1 MTSEID
7 NSKRT
12 KHRWLYKL
20 MLLGLLT
27 PLMSVAGLTTAESL
41 LPNAPGVTVVHADH
55 RGGGSHHSN
64 HGGGGGDD
72 GKSSSDSSSSSE
84 ASSQPETKSSSQNE
98 SPWDQALDTLGQSA
112 AQASDPTADD
122 KDNSGNGGDNQQNG
136 NNSDDQD
143 EQADFSKILS
153 AKGQGWMN
161 IWGFMGVGNTTF
173 WNSSNNSS
181 SSTSFDS
188 LEQLVK
194 NLPANHSADLESYN
208 KAYQQAGTF
217 AYVMHTVGLDQSYK
231 SGFKKVSLL
240 YASAGTIEQIAYVV
254 LANANKLFDG
264 ALQILSAINPI
275 TWAVKGA
282 NASPQFAPLAN
293 VINQLYRACRGIGWA
308 IMGIILAASL
318 ALAGMGV
325 TVGTGQ
331 AHVGG
336 ARAIINTFVN
346 LLKRLFVWMFLPV
359 FCMFFFDATVQYAQ
373 GAFDNQSN
381 SVSNYAVFG
390 SMVDYHDWVMNSRLD
405 LPSGI
410 TLSSTLNDKQVK
422 PLTHT
427 DILQINQYGAGYSGL
442 GGLVHALDGSGQVD
456 VINGDDNNPVLD
468 SQGKALLTAWKSG
481 DSIQASDYGSAVAPS
496 VRKYAKDTAD
506 SKKGDSGSA
515 VKSDNKKSKG
525 SAASDAGSNGGSSD
539 SALAQEL
546 TKVPYNSNANLNNGG
561 NQSSDFRG
569 GGATANGSVLD
580 SRSNG
585 GLSTLGMYAYLETT
599 ADSNE
604 MSIVHPSTLS
614 NETAQ
619 PRHRSVVLVG
629 QGIEQ
634 SGNLVW
640 SFGLAV
646 GLAFLVLGYLV
657 ETLKTIVESIMGMTA
672 GVLETAMASLRG
684 GVKLI
689 SVMAALMIGVFGSAI
704 MYLVATKAY
713 IAVGSLS
720 DTLLRNNIT
729 PSIVNWLTL
738 NDSSSN
744 VGMLASGVNNAVVN
758 GAVNWFEGLFLL
770 WVAWLLLHYRGVV
783 VASLASLVEET
794 ANKIMA
800 TFGSLTGQGSAG
812 TRGMIMSNSNVS
824 NSVGN
829 MMGGLGKSAGQM
841 AMLGAGAQGMKSLAN
856 KLGNQKSDK
865 KGADKKGAD
874 QKHNNDKNN
883 NRASQYG
890 SHSSSNKRGFAAE
903 RTANNS
909 LLNSNAERNNK
920 QNSNAASTVARSNEQ
935 NGMHNSAN
943 EGSGLNASNGFQNL
957 AYSPNAGNSS
967 DLSNS
972 ALTNGINNSDA
983 MNSAMNNASSIGGA
997 NGDQLSNGFNNA
1009 DATNNAA
1016 MDASSLTDNG
1026 LNDVNGDQNVG
1037 DQLSNDLD
1045 NSMNNGL
1052 QDSAMQD
1059 NGMQDSTP
1067 NDMITNDAGQT
1078 MTAEQDA
1085 AMQQQD
1091 LDNQLYG
1098 GANGDQLSNGLN
1110 NADATNNASSIGGA
1124 NGDQL
1129 ANGLNNADATN
1140 NAAMDS
1146 SSLTDNGLNDV
1157 NGDQNAVDQLSND
1170 LDNSMS
1176 DGLQDSAMQDTG
1188 LQDTPMQDTG
1198 MQDNSMQANGMQ
1210 DSTPND
1216 MITND
1221 AGQTMTAEQDAAM
1234 QQQDLASQLYGG
1246 DNSSVNGADNR
1257 NVMGNQNAQNNH
1269 NGKNTNNQRGGSKTP
1284 GMMQLGA
1291 ASRGTSISMNS
1302 ANNGLVNGNMS
1313 NTLNSIPVNNNVTA
1327 SSVQSKMGDIY
1338 QAQGAANRANSL
1350 AEANPSNKTLQLQAQ
1365 DAQQNLS
1372 NLQNGAMRDYNSQ
1385 AITSKMSQNDW
1396 LSSGADRSNMSVGT
1410 ANNAMNHVYDAQQ
1423 KLSQVSDRYGASSPQ
1438 AAHAQQE
1445 LKQARAAAVNSG
1457 LDSSVV
1463 NDAKAVSVAH
1473 AQISENAS
1481 QIMNGTWSP
1490 QTSGGVAHLDTGS
1503 SRTIGI

>member
-55 RGGGSHHSN
+55 SN
-64 HGGGGGDD
+64 HGGGQEANSESGSGSES
-72 GKSSSDSSSSSE
+72 GSSSEESSSSS
-84 ASSQPETKSSSQNE
+84 SSSGQSANE
-98 SPWDQALDTLGQSA
+98 SPWDQALDTLGDSA
-112 AQASDPTADD
+112 AKDSDITGGGLNSTSDNNNN
-122 KDNSGNGGDNQQNG
+122 DNSSS
-136 NNSDDQD
+136 SDDPGN
-143 EQADFSKILS
+143 EQADYKKIRGWLS
-153 AKGQGWMN
+153 V
-161 IWGFMGVGNTTF
+161 WGFLGISNRIF
-173 WNSSNNSS
+173 WQNSNNSS
-181 SSTSFDS
+181 ASTAFDAMS
-188 LEQLVK
+188 QFPDKTTNYKGADK
-194 NLPANHSADLESYN
+194 NNVDHYM
-208 KAYQQAGTF
+208 KAYQQAGTY
-217 AYVMHTVGLDQSYK
+217 AYVMHTIGLDQSFK

-254 LANANKLFDG
+254 LSNADRLFDG

-275 TWAVKGA
+275 TWAIKGA
-282 NASPQFAPLAN
+282 NASPQFASLAN
-293 VINQLYRACRGIGWA
+293 VINKLYRACRGIGWA
-308 IMGIILAASL
+308 IMGIILAANL

-336 ARAIINTFVN
+336 ARAIVNTFVN

-373 GAFDNQSN
+373 GAFESQSN
-381 SVSNYAVFG
+381 AVSDYAVFG

-405 LPSGI
+405 LPAGV
-410 TLSSTLNDKQVK
+410 TLSSSLSDKHIQ

-427 DILQINQYGAGYSGL
+427 DILKINQIGAGHTGL
-442 GGLVHALDGSGQVD
+442 AGLVSATDGQGRVD
-456 VINGDDNNPVLD
+456 EINGQNQDPKLD
-468 SQGKALLTAWKSG
+468 AEGKNLLTEWKSG
-481 DSIQASDYGSAVAPS
+481 DSVQASDYASAVSPD
-496 VRKYAKDTAD
+496 VRNNAAYEANKKASGDGGGSTD
-506 SKKGDSGSA
+506 KKGSSKDS
-515 VKSDNKKSKG
+515 
-525 SAASDAGSNGGSSD
+525 GSNGGSTD

-546 TKVPYNSNANLNNGG
+546 TKMKYNENSNLQNGG
-561 NQSSDFRG
+561 SMDSPFFG
-569 GGATANGSVLD
+569 GGATNGGGVL
-580 SRSNG
+580 SSTAHG
-585 GLSTLGMYAYLETT
+585 GLSTLGMYAYLETSGGT
-599 ADSNE
+599 NE
-604 MSIVHPSTLS
+604 LTIVRPTQLS

-935 NGMHNSAN
+935 NGLRDSAN
-943 EGSGLNASNGFQNL
+943 EGTGLNASNGFQNL

-972 ALTNGINNSDA
+972 ASTNGINNSDA

-997 NGDQLSNGFNNA
+997 NGDQLANGLNNA
-1009 DATNNAA
+1009 DT
-1016 MDASSLTDNG
+1016 
-1026 LNDVNGDQNVG
+1026 
-1037 DQLSNDLD
+1037 
-1045 NSMNNGL
+1045 MNNL
-1052 QDSAMQD
+1052 S
-1059 NGMQDSTP
+1059 S
-1067 NDMITNDAGQT
+1067 I
-1078 MTAEQDA
+1078 
-1085 AMQQQD
+1085 
-1091 LDNQLYG
+1091 G
-1098 GANGDQLSNGLN
+1098 GANGDQLANGLN
-1110 NADATNNASSIGGA
+1110 NADAMNNASSIGGANGDQLANGLNNADTMNNASSIGGA

-1140 NAAMDS
+1140 NAAMDA

-1157 NGDQNAVDQLSND
+1157 NGDQNAGDQLSND
-1170 LDNSMS
+1170 LDNSMNN
-1176 DGLQDSAMQDTG
+1176 GLQDNGMLDNG
-1188 LQDTPMQDTG
+1188 MPDNG
-1198 MQDNSMQANGMQ
+1198 MQDNGFQNNGMQ
-1210 DSTPND
+1210 DSGMPDTGLQNATPND

-1234 QQQDLASQLYGG
+1234 QQQDLANQLYGG
-1246 DNSSVNGADNR
+1246 DNSTVNGSGNR

-1302 ANNGLVNGNMS
+1302 ANNGLVNGNTA

-1327 SSVQSKMGDIY
+1327 SSVQSKMGDIH

-1350 AEANPSNKTLQLQAQ
+1350 ASANPSNKTLQLQAQ

-1385 AITSKMSQNDW
+1385 AISSKMPQNDW
-1396 LSSGADRSNMSVGT
+1396 LSSGVDRSNMSVGT

-1423 KLSQVSDRYGASSPQ
+1423 NLSQVSDRYGASSPQ

-1445 LKQARAAAVNSG
+1445 LKQARAAAVHSG

-1490 QTSGGVAHLDTGS
+1490 QNNGGVAHLDTGS
-1503 SRTIGI
+1503 TRTIGI

>member
-1 MTSEID
+1 MTSEVD
-7 NSKRT
+7 NIKRT

-55 RGGGSHHSN
+55 SKKSGGNHHSN
-64 HGGGGGDD
+64 HGGGQEANSESGSGSES
-72 GKSSSDSSSSSE
+72 GSSSEESSSSS
-84 ASSQPETKSSSQNE
+84 SSSGQSANE
-98 SPWDQALDTLGQSA
+98 SPWDQALDTLGDA
-112 AQASDPTADD
+112 AAKDSDITGGGL
-122 KDNSGNGGDNQQNG
+122 NSTSDNG
-136 NNSDDQD
+136 NNDSNSSSDDPGN
-143 EQADFSKILS
+143 EQADYKKITGWLS
-153 AKGQGWMN
+153 V
-161 IWGFMGVGNTTF
+161 WGFLGISNQTF
-173 WNSSNNSS
+173 WQNSNNSS
-181 SSTSFDS
+181 ASTAFDAMS
-188 LEQLVK
+188 QFPDKTTNYKGADK
-194 NLPANHSADLESYN
+194 NNVDHYMR
-208 KAYQQAGTF
+208 AYQQAGTY
-217 AYVMHTVGLDQSYK
+217 AYVMHTIGLDQSFK

-254 LANANKLFDG
+254 LSNADRLFDG

-275 TWAVKGA
+275 TWAIKGA

-293 VINQLYRACRGIGWA
+293 VINKLYRACRGIGWA

-373 GAFDNQSN
+373 GAFESQSN
-381 SVSNYAVFG
+381 AVSDYAVFG

-405 LPSGI
+405 LPAGV
-410 TLSSTLNDKQVK
+410 TLSSSLSDKHIQ

-427 DILQINQYGAGYSGL
+427 DILKINQIGAGHTGL
-442 GGLVHALDGSGQVD
+442 AGLVSATDGQGRVD
-456 VINGDDNNPVLD
+456 EINGQNQDPKLD
-468 SQGKALLTAWKSG
+468 AEGKNLLTEWKSG
-481 DSIQASDYGSAVAPS
+481 DSIQASDYASAVSPD
-496 VRKYAKDTAD
+496 VRNNAAGEATKKASGDGGGSTD
-506 SKKGDSGSA
+506 KKGSSKDS
-515 VKSDNKKSKG
+515 
-525 SAASDAGSNGGSSD
+525 GSNGGSTD

-546 TKVPYNSNANLNNGG
+546 TKMKYNDNSNLQNGG
-561 NQSSDFRG
+561 SMDSPFFG
-569 GGATANGSVLD
+569 GGATNGGGVL
-580 SRSNG
+580 SSTAHG

-604 MSIVHPSTLS
+604 LSIVHPSTLS

-657 ETLKTIVESIMGMTA
+657 ETLKTIIESIMGMTA
-672 GVLETAMASLRG
+672 GVLETAMASVRG

-957 AYSPNAGNSS
+957 AYSPNSGNSS

-972 ALTNGINNSDA
+972 AAMNGMNNSDA
-983 MNSAMNNASSIGGA
+983 TNAAMNNASSIGGIGGNQMA
-997 NGDQLSNGFNNA
+997 GDQLANGMNNA

-1026 LNDVNGDQNVG
+1026 LNDVNGDQNAG
-1037 DQLSNDLD
+1037 DQMNNDLD
-1045 NSMNNGL
+1045 NSMDNGLENANVGDGL
-1052 QDSAMQD
+1052 QDAS
-1059 NGMQDSTP
+1059 P
-1067 NDMITNDAGQT
+1067 NDMITNDSGQT
-1078 MTAEQDA
+1078 M
-1085 AMQQQD
+1085 
-1091 LDNQLYG
+1091 
-1098 GANGDQLSNGLN
+1098 S
-1110 NADATNNASSIGGA
+1110 
-1124 NGDQL
+1124 
-1129 ANGLNNADATN
+1129 
-1140 NAAMDS
+1140 
-1146 SSLTDNGLNDV
+1146 
-1157 NGDQNAVDQLSND
+1157 
-1170 LDNSMS
+1170 
-1176 DGLQDSAMQDTG
+1176 
-1188 LQDTPMQDTG
+1188 
-1198 MQDNSMQANGMQ
+1198 
-1210 DSTPND
+1210 
-1216 MITND
+1216 
-1221 AGQTMTAEQDAAM
+1221 AEQDAAM
-1234 QQQDLASQLYGG
+1234 QQQDLANQLYGG
-1246 DNSSVNGADNR
+1246 DSSTVNGAGNR
-1257 NVMGNQNAQNNH
+1257 NVMGNQNSQNNH
-1269 NGKNTNNQRGGSKTP
+1269 NGKNTSHQHGGKSS

-1291 ASRGTSISMNS
+1291 ASRGASIATNS
-1302 ANNGLVNGNMS
+1302 ANTGIIGGNTS
-1313 NTLNSIPVNNNVTA
+1313 NMLQSIPVNNNATEA
-1327 SSVQSKMGDIY
+1327 SVQSKMGDVH
-1338 QAQGAANRANSL
+1338 QAQGVANRANSL
-1350 AEANPSNKTLQLQAQ
+1350 AAANPANKTLQLQAHS
-1365 DAQQNLS
+1365 AQQNLS

-1385 AITSKMSQNDW
+1385 AITSKMPQNDW
-1396 LSSGADRSNMSVGT
+1396 LSAGADRSNMSVGT
-1410 ANNAMNHVYDAQQ
+1410 ANNAMNHVYNAQE
-1423 KLSQVSDRYGASSPQ
+1423 KLSQVSDRYGATSPQ
-1438 AAHAQQE
+1438 AAQAQQQ
-1445 LKQARAAAVNSG
+1445 LKEARAEAVHSG

-1463 NDAKAVSVAH
+1463 NDAKAVTAAH
-1473 AQISENAS
+1473 TYISENAS

-1490 QTSGGVAHLDTGS
+1490 QNNGGVAHLDTGS
-1503 SRTIGI
+1503 TRTIGI

>member
-7 NSKRT
+7 NNKRT

-27 PLMSVAGLTTAESL
+27 PLMSVAGLTAAESL
-41 LPNAPGVTVVHADH
+41 APNAPGVTVVHAEH
-55 RGGGSHHSN
+55 GKGSNGGGSHHT
-64 HGGGGGDD
+64 HRGGGGG
-72 GKSSSDSSSSSE
+72 GGQKANSKSGSGSGSGSSSE

-122 KDNSGNGGDNQQNG
+122 KDDSGNGKDNQQNG

-143 EQADFSKILS
+143 EQADFSKIL
-153 AKGQGWMN
+153 AVKGQGWMN

-293 VINQLYRACRGIGWA
+293 VINQLYQACRGIGWA

-422 PLTHT
+422 PLTHS

-442 GGLVHALDGSGQVD
+442 GGLVHALDGSGRVD

-481 DSIQASDYGSAVAPS
+481 DSVQASDYGSAVAPS

-506 SKKGDSGSA
+506 SKKGDSGSTG
-515 VKSDNKKSKG
+515 KSDKKKSKG

-546 TKVPYNSNANLNNGG
+546 TKVPYNSNSNLNNGG

-580 SRSNG
+580 SRANG

-599 ADSNE
+599 ADSDE

-720 DTLLRNNIT
+720 DTLLRNNVT

-744 VGMLASGVNNAVVN
+744 VGMLESGVNNAVVN
-758 GAVNWFEGLFLL
+758 GAINWFEGLFLL

-829 MMGGLGKSAGQM
+829 MMGGLGRSAGQM

-865 KGADKKGAD
+865 KGADKKGSD

-920 QNSNAASTVARSNEQ
+920 KNSNAASTVARSNEQ

-972 ALTNGINNSDA
+972 AAMNGMNNSDA
-983 MNSAMNNASSIGGA
+983 TNAAMNNASSIGGIGGNQMAGDRLA
-997 NGDQLSNGFNNA
+997 NGMNNA

-1026 LNDVNGDQNVG
+1026 LNDVNGDQNAG
-1037 DQLSNDLD
+1037 DQMSNDLD
-1045 NSMNNGL
+1045 NSMDNGLENANVGDGL
-1052 QDSAMQD
+1052 QDAS
-1059 NGMQDSTP
+1059 P
-1067 NDMITNDAGQT
+1067 NDMITNDSGQT
-1078 MTAEQDA
+1078 M
-1085 AMQQQD
+1085 
-1091 LDNQLYG
+1091 
-1098 GANGDQLSNGLN
+1098 S
-1110 NADATNNASSIGGA
+1110 
-1124 NGDQL
+1124 
-1129 ANGLNNADATN
+1129 
-1140 NAAMDS
+1140 
-1146 SSLTDNGLNDV
+1146 
-1157 NGDQNAVDQLSND
+1157 
-1170 LDNSMS
+1170 
-1176 DGLQDSAMQDTG
+1176 
-1188 LQDTPMQDTG
+1188 
-1198 MQDNSMQANGMQ
+1198 
-1210 DSTPND
+1210 
-1216 MITND
+1216 
-1221 AGQTMTAEQDAAM
+1221 AEQDAAM
-1234 QQQDLASQLYGG
+1234 QQQDLANQLYGG
-1246 DNSSVNGADNR
+1246 DSSTVNGAGNR
-1257 NVMGNQNAQNNH
+1257 NVMGNQNSQNSH
-1269 NGKNTNNQRGGSKTP
+1269 NGKNTSHQHGGKAS

-1291 ASRGTSISMNS
+1291 ASRGASISTNA
-1302 ANNGLVNGNMS
+1302 ANTGIIRGNTA
-1313 NTLNSIPVNNNVTA
+1313 NTLQSIPVNNNATA
-1327 SSVQSKMGDIY
+1327 SSVQSKMGDVH
-1338 QAQGAANRANSL
+1338 QAQGVANRANNL
-1350 AEANPSNKTLQLQAQ
+1350 AAANPANKTLQLQAHS
-1365 DAQQNLS
+1365 AQQNLS

-1385 AITSKMSQNDW
+1385 AITSNMPQNDW
-1396 LSSGADRSNMSVGT
+1396 LSAGANRSNMSVGT
-1410 ANNAMNHVYDAQQ
+1410 ANNAMNHVYSAQE
-1423 KLSQVSDRYGASSPQ
+1423 KLSQVSDRYGATSPQ
-1438 AAHAQQE
+1438 AAQAQQQ
-1445 LKQARAAAVNSG
+1445 LKEARAEAVHSG

-1463 NDAKAVSVAH
+1463 NDAKAVTAAH
-1473 AQISENAS
+1473 TYISENVS

-1490 QTSGGVAHLDTGS
+1490 QNSGGVAHLDTGS
-1503 SRTIGI
+1503 TRTIGI

>member
-1 MTSEID
+1 
-7 NSKRT
+7 
-12 KHRWLYKL
+12 

-27 PLMSVAGLTTAESL
+27 PLMSVAGLTAAESL
-41 LPNAPGVTVVHADH
+41 APNAPGVTVVHAEH
-55 RGGGSHHSN
+55 GKGSNGGGSHHT
-64 HGGGGGDD
+64 HRGGGGG
-72 GKSSSDSSSSSE
+72 GGQKANSKSGSGSGSGSSSE

-122 KDNSGNGGDNQQNG
+122 KDDSGNGKDNQQNG

-143 EQADFSKILS
+143 EQADFSKIL
-153 AKGQGWMN
+153 AVKGQGWMN

-293 VINQLYRACRGIGWA
+293 VINQLYQACRGIGWA

-422 PLTHT
+422 PLTHS

-442 GGLVHALDGSGQVD
+442 GGLVHALDGSGRVD

-481 DSIQASDYGSAVAPS
+481 DSVQASDYGSAVAPS

-506 SKKGDSGSA
+506 SKKGDSGSTG
-515 VKSDNKKSKG
+515 KSDKKKSKG

-546 TKVPYNSNANLNNGG
+546 TKVPYNSNSNLNNGG

-580 SRSNG
+580 SRANG

-599 ADSNE
+599 ADSDE

-720 DTLLRNNIT
+720 DTLLRNNVT

-744 VGMLASGVNNAVVN
+744 VGMLESGVNNAVVN
-758 GAVNWFEGLFLL
+758 GAINWFEGLFLL

-829 MMGGLGKSAGQM
+829 MMGGLGRSAGQM

-865 KGADKKGAD
+865 KGADKKGSD

-920 QNSNAASTVARSNEQ
+920 KNSNAASTVARSNEQ

-972 ALTNGINNSDA
+972 AAMNGMNNSDA
-983 MNSAMNNASSIGGA
+983 TNAAMNNASSIGGIGGNQMA
-997 NGDQLSNGFNNA
+997 GDQLANGMNNA

-1026 LNDVNGDQNVG
+1026 LNDVNGDQNAG
-1037 DQLSNDLD
+1037 DQMSNDLD
-1045 NSMNNGL
+1045 NSMDNGLENANVGDGL
-1052 QDSAMQD
+1052 QDAS
-1059 NGMQDSTP
+1059 P
-1067 NDMITNDAGQT
+1067 NDMITNDSGQT
-1078 MTAEQDA
+1078 M
-1085 AMQQQD
+1085 
-1091 LDNQLYG
+1091 
-1098 GANGDQLSNGLN
+1098 S
-1110 NADATNNASSIGGA
+1110 
-1124 NGDQL
+1124 
-1129 ANGLNNADATN
+1129 
-1140 NAAMDS
+1140 
-1146 SSLTDNGLNDV
+1146 
-1157 NGDQNAVDQLSND
+1157 
-1170 LDNSMS
+1170 
-1176 DGLQDSAMQDTG
+1176 
-1188 LQDTPMQDTG
+1188 
-1198 MQDNSMQANGMQ
+1198 
-1210 DSTPND
+1210 
-1216 MITND
+1216 
-1221 AGQTMTAEQDAAM
+1221 AEQDAAM
-1234 QQQDLASQLYGG
+1234 QQQDLANQLYGG
-1246 DNSSVNGADNR
+1246 DSSTVNGAGNR
-1257 NVMGNQNAQNNH
+1257 NVMGNQNSQNSH
-1269 NGKNTNNQRGGSKTP
+1269 NGKNTSHQHGGKAS

-1291 ASRGTSISMNS
+1291 ASRGASISTNA
-1302 ANNGLVNGNMS
+1302 ANTGIIRGNTA
-1313 NTLNSIPVNNNVTA
+1313 NTLQSIPVNNNATA
-1327 SSVQSKMGDIY
+1327 SSVQSKMGDVH
-1338 QAQGAANRANSL
+1338 QAQGVANRANNL
-1350 AEANPSNKTLQLQAQ
+1350 AAANPANKTLQLQAHS
-1365 DAQQNLS
+1365 AQQNLS

-1385 AITSKMSQNDW
+1385 AITSNMPQNDW
-1396 LSSGADRSNMSVGT
+1396 LSAGANRSNMSVGT
-1410 ANNAMNHVYDAQQ
+1410 ANNAMNHVYSAQE
-1423 KLSQVSDRYGASSPQ
+1423 KLSQVSDRYGATSPQ
-1438 AAHAQQE
+1438 AAQAQQQ
-1445 LKQARAAAVNSG
+1445 LKEARAEAVHSG

-1463 NDAKAVSVAH
+1463 NDAKAVTAAH
-1473 AQISENAS
+1473 TYISENAS

-1490 QTSGGVAHLDTGS
+1490 QNSGGVAHLDTGS
-1503 SRTIGI
+1503 TRTIGI

>member
-1 MTSEID
+1 MTSEIE
-7 NSKRT
+7 NSHRT

-20 MLLGLLT
+20 MLLGMLT
-27 PLMSVAGLTTAESL
+27 PVMSVAGLTVAQTTM
-41 LPNAPGVTVVHADH
+41 NNVPGVVTVHA
-55 RGGGSHHSN
+55 G
-64 HGGGGGDD
+64 D
-72 GKSSSDSSSSSE
+72 GKKDKPNKSDDENKDKDSSDSSSSE
-84 ASSQPETKSSSQNE
+84 DDSSSSGSSSSQNE

-112 AQASDPTADD
+112 AQDSDPTSDS
-122 KDNSGNGGDNQQNG
+122 KQDNNGHNNAQNG
-136 NNSDDQD
+136 NSSDDKD
-143 EQADFSKILS
+143 EQADFAAIL
-153 AKGQGWMN
+153 KGKDQEGNRQGWMN
-161 IWGFMGVGNTTF
+161 IWGFMGVANNTF

-181 SSTSFDS
+181 SSTSFDA
-188 LEQLVK
+188 LEQLVS
-194 NLPANHSADLESYN
+194 NLPKKPSADLVSYD

-217 AYVMHTVGLDQSYK
+217 AYVMQTVGLDQSYK

-254 LANANKLFDG
+254 LSNANKLFDG

-282 NASPQFAPLAN
+282 NVTPEFAPLAR
-293 VINQLYRACRGIGWA
+293 VINQLYQACRGIGWA

-336 ARAIINTFVN
+336 VRAIINTFVN
-346 LLKRLFVWMFLPV
+346 LLKRLFVWTFLPV

-373 GAFDNQSN
+373 GAFENQSN

-410 TLSSTLNDKQVK
+410 TLSSTLNSKEVK
-422 PLTHT
+422 PLTHS
-427 DILQINQYGAGYSGL
+427 DILHINQYGAGYSGL
-442 GGLVHALDGSGQVD
+442 GGLVSTLDGQGRID
-456 VINGDDNNPVLD
+456 EINGDDNDPVLD

-496 VRKYAKDTAD
+496 VRKYAKNSSD
-506 SKKGDSGSA
+506 SKSD
-515 VKSDNKKSKG
+515 KSDNKSG
-525 SAASDAGSNGGSSD
+525 GNGGSSD

-569 GGATANGSVLD
+569 GGATANGGVLD
-580 SRSNG
+580 SHANG

-604 MSIVHPSTLS
+604 LSIVHPSTLS

-657 ETLKTIVESIMGMTA
+657 ETLKTIIESIMGMTA
-672 GVLETAMASLRG
+672 GVLETAMASVRG

-689 SVMAALMIGVFGSAI
+689 SVCAALMIGVFGSAI

-720 DTLLRNNIT
+720 DTLLRKNVT
-729 PSIVNWLTL
+729 PSVVNWLTL

-758 GAVNWFEGLFLL
+758 GAINWFEGLFLL

-800 TFGSLTGQGSAG
+800 TFGSLTGQGSSG

-829 MMGGLGKSAGQM
+829 MMGGLGRSAGQA

-865 KGADKKGAD
+865 QGADKNGAD

-890 SHSSSNKRGFAAE
+890 THSSSNKRGFAAE

-920 QNSNAASTVARSNEQ
+920 KNTNAASTVARSNEQ
-935 NGMHNSAN
+935 NGLRDSAN
-943 EGSGLNASNGFQNL
+943 EGTGLNASNGFQNL

-972 ALTNGINNSDA
+972 ASTNGINNSDA

-997 NGDQLSNGFNNA
+997 NGDQLVNGLNNSEAMNNVSSIGGANGDQLANGLNNA

-1026 LNDVNGDQNVG
+1026 LNDVNGDQNAG

-1045 NSMNNGL
+1045 NSM
-1052 QDSAMQD
+1052 
-1059 NGMQDSTP
+1059 
-1067 NDMITNDAGQT
+1067 
-1078 MTAEQDA
+1078 
-1085 AMQQQD
+1085 
-1091 LDNQLYG
+1091 
-1098 GANGDQLSNGLN
+1098 SNG
-1110 NADATNNASSIGGA
+1110 
-1124 NGDQL
+1124 
-1129 ANGLNNADATN
+1129 
-1140 NAAMDS
+1140 
-1146 SSLTDNGLNDV
+1146 
-1157 NGDQNAVDQLSND
+1157 
-1170 LDNSMS
+1170 
-1176 DGLQDSAMQDTG
+1176 MQDTG
-1188 LQDTPMQDTG
+1188 LQDNAMPDNGLQD
-1198 MQDNSMQANGMQ
+1198 A
-1210 DSTPND
+1210 TPND

-1234 QQQDLASQLYGG
+1234 QQQDLANQLYGG
-1246 DNSSVNGADNR
+1246 DNSTVNGAGSR

-1291 ASRGTSISMNS
+1291 ASRGTSIAMNS
-1302 ANNGLVNGNMS
+1302 ANNGLVNGNMA

-1327 SSVQSKMGDIY
+1327 SSVQSKMGDVH
-1338 QAQGAANRANSL
+1338 QAKGVATRANSL
-1350 AEANPSNKTLQLQAQ
+1350 AAANPSNKTLQLQAQ

-1385 AITSKMSQNDW
+1385 AISSNMPQNDW
-1396 LSSGADRSNMSVGT
+1396 LSAGVDRSNMSVGT

-1423 KLSQVSDRYGASSPQ
+1423 KVSQVSDRYGASSPQ
-1438 AAHAQQE
+1438 AARAQQE
-1445 LKQARAAAVNSG
+1445 LKQARAAAVHSG

-1463 NDAKAVSVAH
+1463 NDAKAVSAAH

-1490 QTSGGVAHLDTGS
+1490 QVSGGVAHLDMGS

>member
-1 MTSEID
+1 MTSEVD

-20 MLLGLLT
+20 MLFGLLT

-55 RGGGSHHSN
+55 SKKSGGGHHSN
-64 HGGGGGDD
+64 HGGGQEANSESGSGSES
-72 GKSSSDSSSSSE
+72 GSSSEESSSSS
-84 ASSQPETKSSSQNE
+84 SSSGQSANE
-98 SPWDQALDTLGQSA
+98 SPWDQALDTLGDSA
-112 AQASDPTADD
+112 AKDSDITGGGLNSTSDNNNN
-122 KDNSGNGGDNQQNG
+122 DNSSS
-136 NNSDDQD
+136 SDDPGN
-143 EQADFSKILS
+143 EQADYKKITGWLS
-153 AKGQGWMN
+153 V
-161 IWGFMGVGNTTF
+161 WGFLGISNQTF
-173 WNSSNNSS
+173 WQNSNNSS
-181 SSTSFDS
+181 ASTAFDAMS
-188 LEQLVK
+188 QFPDKTTNYRGADK
-194 NLPANHSADLESYN
+194 NNVDHYM
-208 KAYQQAGTF
+208 KAYQQAGTY
-217 AYVMHTVGLDQSYK
+217 AYVMHTIGLDQSFK

-254 LANANKLFDG
+254 LSNADRLFDG

-275 TWAVKGA
+275 TWAIKGA

-293 VINQLYRACRGIGWA
+293 VINKLYRACRGIGWA

-336 ARAIINTFVN
+336 ARAIVNTFVN

-373 GAFDNQSN
+373 GAFESQSN
-381 SVSNYAVFG
+381 AVSDYAVFG

-405 LPSGI
+405 LPSGV
-410 TLSSTLNDKQVK
+410 TLSSSLSDKHIQ

-427 DILQINQYGAGYSGL
+427 DILKINQIGAGHTGL
-442 GGLVHALDGSGQVD
+442 AGLVSATDGQGRVD
-456 VINGDDNNPVLD
+456 EINGQNQDPKLD
-468 SQGKALLTAWKSG
+468 AEGKNLLTEWKSG
-481 DSIQASDYGSAVAPS
+481 DSIQASDYASAVSPD
-496 VRKYAKDTAD
+496 VRNNAAGEANKKASGDGGGSTD
-506 SKKGDSGSA
+506 KKGSSKDSR
-515 VKSDNKKSKG
+515 
-525 SAASDAGSNGGSSD
+525 SNGGSTD

-546 TKVPYNSNANLNNGG
+546 TKTKYNDNSNLQNGG
-561 NQSSDFRG
+561 SMDSPFFG
-569 GGATANGSVLD
+569 GGATNGGGVL
-580 SRSNG
+580 SSTAHG
-585 GLSTLGMYAYLETT
+585 GLSTLGMYAYLETSGDT
-599 ADSNE
+599 NE
-604 MSIVHPSTLS
+604 LTIVRPTQLS

-640 SFGLAV
+640 SFGLSV

-943 EGSGLNASNGFQNL
+943 EGSGLTASNGFQNL

-972 ALTNGINNSDA
+972 AAMNGMNNSDA
-983 MNSAMNNASSIGGA
+983 TNAAMNNASSIGGIGGNQMA
-997 NGDQLSNGFNNA
+997 GDQLANGMNNA

-1026 LNDVNGDQNVG
+1026 LNDVNGDQNAG
-1037 DQLSNDLD
+1037 DQMSNDLD
-1045 NSMNNGL
+1045 NSMDNGLENANVGDGL
-1052 QDSAMQD
+1052 QDAS
-1059 NGMQDSTP
+1059 P
-1067 NDMITNDAGQT
+1067 NDMITNDSGQT
-1078 MTAEQDA
+1078 M
-1085 AMQQQD
+1085 
-1091 LDNQLYG
+1091 
-1098 GANGDQLSNGLN
+1098 S
-1110 NADATNNASSIGGA
+1110 
-1124 NGDQL
+1124 
-1129 ANGLNNADATN
+1129 
-1140 NAAMDS
+1140 
-1146 SSLTDNGLNDV
+1146 
-1157 NGDQNAVDQLSND
+1157 
-1170 LDNSMS
+1170 
-1176 DGLQDSAMQDTG
+1176 
-1188 LQDTPMQDTG
+1188 
-1198 MQDNSMQANGMQ
+1198 
-1210 DSTPND
+1210 
-1216 MITND
+1216 
-1221 AGQTMTAEQDAAM
+1221 AEQDAAM
-1234 QQQDLASQLYGG
+1234 QQQDLANQLYGG
-1246 DNSSVNGADNR
+1246 DSSTVNGAGNR
-1257 NVMGNQNAQNNH
+1257 NIMGNQNSQNSH
-1269 NGKNTNNQRGGSKTP
+1269 NGKNTSHQHGGKAS

-1291 ASRGTSISMNS
+1291 ASRGASIATNS
-1302 ANNGLVNGNMS
+1302 ANTGIIGGNTS
-1313 NTLNSIPVNNNVTA
+1313 NTLQSIPVNNNATEA
-1327 SSVQSKMGDIY
+1327 SVQSKMGDVQ
-1338 QAQGAANRANSL
+1338 QAQGVANRANNL
-1350 AEANPSNKTLQLQAQ
+1350 AAANPANKTLQLQAHS
-1365 DAQQNLS
+1365 AQQNLS

-1385 AITSKMSQNDW
+1385 AITSKMPQNDW
-1396 LSSGADRSNMSVGT
+1396 LSAGADRSNMSVGT
-1410 ANNAMNHVYDAQQ
+1410 ANNAMNHVYNAQE
-1423 KLSQVSDRYGASSPQ
+1423 KLSQVSDRYGATSPQ
-1438 AAHAQQE
+1438 AAQAQQQ
-1445 LKQARAAAVNSG
+1445 LKEARAEAVHSG

-1463 NDAKAVSVAH
+1463 NDAKAVTAAH
-1473 AQISENAS
+1473 TYISENAS

-1490 QTSGGVAHLDTGS
+1490 QNNGGVAHLDTGS
-1503 SRTIGI
+1503 TRTIGI

>member
-1 MTSEID
+1 MTSEIA
-7 NSKRT
+7 NNKRT

-27 PLMSVAGLTTAESL
+27 PLMGVTGLTAAESFA
-41 LPNAPGVTVVHADH
+41 PNSIGVTAHAYYRDKKTGNIYQDKKEYEKLKDKQGKPKH
-55 RGGGSHHSN
+55 DNKDGSGSES
-64 HGGGGGDD
+64 G
-72 GKSSSDSSSSSE
+72 SSSK

-122 KDNSGNGGDNQQNG
+122 KDDSGNGKDNQQNG

-143 EQADFSKILS
+143 EQADFAKIL
-153 AKGQGWMN
+153 AVKGQGWMN

-293 VINQLYRACRGIGWA
+293 VINQLYQACRGIGWA

-346 LLKRLFVWMFLPV
+346 LLKRLFVWTFLPV

-442 GGLVHALDGSGQVD
+442 GGLVHTLDGSGQAD

-481 DSIQASDYGSAVAPS
+481 DSVQASDYGSAVAPS

-506 SKKGDSGSA
+506 SKKGDSGSTG
-515 VKSDNKKSKG
+515 KSDNDKKKSKG

-546 TKVPYNSNANLNNGG
+546 TKVPYNSNSNLNNGG

-569 GGATANGSVLD
+569 GGATANGGVLD
-580 SRSNG
+580 SRANG

-599 ADSNE
+599 ADSDE

-720 DTLLRNNIT
+720 DTLLRNNVT

-744 VGMLASGVNNAVVN
+744 VGMLESGVNNAVVN
-758 GAVNWFEGLFLL
+758 GAINWFEGLFLL

-920 QNSNAASTVARSNEQ
+920 RNSNAASTVARSNEQ

-943 EGSGLNASNGFQNL
+943 EGAGLNASNGFQNL

-972 ALTNGINNSDA
+972 AAMNGMNNSDA
-983 MNSAMNNASSIGGA
+983 TNAAMNNASSIGGIGGNQMA
-997 NGDQLSNGFNNA
+997 GDQLANGMNNA

-1026 LNDVNGDQNVG
+1026 LNDVNGDQNAG
-1037 DQLSNDLD
+1037 DQMSNDLD
-1045 NSMNNGL
+1045 NSMDNGLENANVGDGL
-1052 QDSAMQD
+1052 QDAS
-1059 NGMQDSTP
+1059 P
-1067 NDMITNDAGQT
+1067 NDMITNDSGQT
-1078 MTAEQDA
+1078 MSAEQDA
-1085 AMQQQD
+1085 AMQHQD
-1091 LDNQLYG
+1091 LANQLYG
-1098 GANGDQLSNGLN
+1098 G
-1110 NADATNNASSIGGA
+1110 
-1124 NGDQL
+1124 
-1129 ANGLNNADATN
+1129 
-1140 NAAMDS
+1140 DS
-1146 SSLTDNGLNDV
+1146 ST
-1157 NGDQNAVDQLSND
+1157 
-1170 LDNSMS
+1170 
-1176 DGLQDSAMQDTG
+1176 
-1188 LQDTPMQDTG
+1188 
-1198 MQDNSMQANGMQ
+1198 
-1210 DSTPND
+1210 
-1216 MITND
+1216 
-1221 AGQTMTAEQDAAM
+1221 
-1234 QQQDLASQLYGG
+1234 
-1246 DNSSVNGADNR
+1246 VNGAGNR
-1257 NVMGNQNAQNNH
+1257 NVMGNQNSQNSH
-1269 NGKNTNNQRGGSKTP
+1269 NGKNTSHQHGGKAS

-1291 ASRGTSISMNS
+1291 ASRGASIATNA
-1302 ANNGLVNGNMS
+1302 ANTGIISGNTA
-1313 NTLNSIPVNNNVTA
+1313 NTLQSIPVNNNATA
-1327 SSVQSKMGDIY
+1327 ASVQSKMGDVH
-1338 QAQGAANRANSL
+1338 QAQGVANRANNL
-1350 AEANPSNKTLQLQAQ
+1350 AAANPANKTLQLQAHS
-1365 DAQQNLS
+1365 AQQNLS

-1385 AITSKMSQNDW
+1385 AITSNMPQNDW
-1396 LSSGADRSNMSVGT
+1396 LSAGADRSNMSVGT
-1410 ANNAMNHVYDAQQ
+1410 ANNAMNHVYSAQE
-1423 KLSQVSDRYGASSPQ
+1423 KLSQVSDRYGATSPQ
-1438 AAHAQQE
+1438 AAQAQQQ
-1445 LKQARAAAVNSG
+1445 LKEARAEAVHSG

-1463 NDAKAVSVAH
+1463 NDAKAVTAAH
-1473 AQISENAS
+1473 TYISENAS

-1490 QTSGGVAHLDTGS
+1490 QNSGGVAHLDTGS
-1503 SRTIGI
+1503 TRTIGI

>member
-7 NSKRT
+7 NNKRT

-20 MLLGLLT
+20 MLLGILT
-27 PLMSVAGLTTAESL
+27 PLISVVGLTTAESL
-41 LPNAPGVTVVHADH
+41 APNSIGVTAHAYYRDKKTGNIYQDKKEYEKLKDKQGKPKH
-55 RGGGSHHSN
+55 DNKDGSGSES
-64 HGGGGGDD
+64 G
-72 GKSSSDSSSSSE
+72 SSSK

-122 KDNSGNGGDNQQNG
+122 KDDSGNGKDNQQNG

-143 EQADFSKILS
+143 EQADFAKIL
-153 AKGQGWMN
+153 AVKGQGWMN

-293 VINQLYRACRGIGWA
+293 VINQLYQACRGIGWA

-346 LLKRLFVWMFLPV
+346 LLKRLFVWTFLPV

-442 GGLVHALDGSGQVD
+442 GGLVHTLDGSGQAD

-481 DSIQASDYGSAVAPS
+481 DSVQASDYGSAVAPS

-506 SKKGDSGSA
+506 SKKGDSGSTG
-515 VKSDNKKSKG
+515 KSDNDKKKSKG

-546 TKVPYNSNANLNNGG
+546 TKVPYNSNSNLNNGG

-580 SRSNG
+580 SRANG

-599 ADSNE
+599 ADSDE

-729 PSIVNWLTL
+729 PSIINWLTL

-758 GAVNWFEGLFLL
+758 GAINWFEGLFLL

-829 MMGGLGKSAGQM
+829 MMGGLGRSAGQM

-920 QNSNAASTVARSNEQ
+920 KNSNAASTVARSNEQ

-972 ALTNGINNSDA
+972 AAMNGMNNSDA
-983 MNSAMNNASSIGGA
+983 TNAAMNNASSIGGIGGNQMA
-997 NGDQLSNGFNNA
+997 GDQLANGMNNA

-1026 LNDVNGDQNVG
+1026 LNDVNGDQNAG
-1037 DQLSNDLD
+1037 DQMSNDLD
-1045 NSMNNGL
+1045 NSMDNGLENANVGDGL
-1052 QDSAMQD
+1052 QDAS
-1059 NGMQDSTP
+1059 P
-1067 NDMITNDAGQT
+1067 NDMITNDSGQT
-1078 MTAEQDA
+1078 M
-1085 AMQQQD
+1085 
-1091 LDNQLYG
+1091 
-1098 GANGDQLSNGLN
+1098 S
-1110 NADATNNASSIGGA
+1110 
-1124 NGDQL
+1124 
-1129 ANGLNNADATN
+1129 
-1140 NAAMDS
+1140 
-1146 SSLTDNGLNDV
+1146 
-1157 NGDQNAVDQLSND
+1157 
-1170 LDNSMS
+1170 
-1176 DGLQDSAMQDTG
+1176 
-1188 LQDTPMQDTG
+1188 
-1198 MQDNSMQANGMQ
+1198 
-1210 DSTPND
+1210 
-1216 MITND
+1216 
-1221 AGQTMTAEQDAAM
+1221 AEQDAAM
-1234 QQQDLASQLYGG
+1234 QQQDLANQLYGG
-1246 DNSSVNGADNR
+1246 DSSTVNGAGNR
-1257 NVMGNQNAQNNH
+1257 NVMGNQNSQNSH
-1269 NGKNTNNQRGGSKTP
+1269 NGKHTSHQHGGKAS

-1291 ASRGTSISMNS
+1291 ASRGVSLSTNAANTGIISGNT
-1302 ANNGLVNGNMS
+1302 ANMLQ
-1313 NTLNSIPVNNNVTA
+1313 SIPVNNNATA
-1327 SSVQSKMGDIY
+1327 SSVQSKMGDVH
-1338 QAQGAANRANSL
+1338 QAQGIANRANNL
-1350 AEANPSNKTLQLQAQ
+1350 AAANPANKTLQLQAHS
-1365 DAQQNLS
+1365 AQQNLS

-1385 AITSKMSQNDW
+1385 AITSKMPQNDW
-1396 LSSGADRSNMSVGT
+1396 LSAGADRSNMSVGT
-1410 ANNAMNHVYDAQQ
+1410 ANNAMNHVYNAQE
-1423 KLSQVSDRYGASSPQ
+1423 KLSQVSDRYGATSPQ
-1438 AAHAQQE
+1438 AAQAQQQ
-1445 LKQARAAAVNSG
+1445 LKEARAEAVHSG

-1463 NDAKAVSVAH
+1463 NDAKAVTAAH
-1473 AQISENAS
+1473 TYISENAS

-1490 QTSGGVAHLDTGS
+1490 QNSGGVAHLDTGS
-1503 SRTIGI
+1503 TRTIGI

>member
-1 MTSEID
+1 MTSEIE
-7 NSKRT
+7 NSHRT

-20 MLLGLLT
+20 MLLGVLT
-27 PLMSVAGLTTAESL
+27 PVMSVAGLTVAQTTMN
-41 LPNAPGVTVVHADH
+41 NAPGVVTVHA
-55 RGGGSHHSN
+55 G
-64 HGGGGGDD
+64 D
-72 GKSSSDSSSSSE
+72 GKNDKPNKPDDESKDSSDSSSSE
-84 ASSQPETKSSSQNE
+84 DDSSSSGSSSSQNE

-112 AQASDPTADD
+112 AQDSDPTSDSKQDD
-122 KDNSGNGGDNQQNG
+122 NGHNDAQNG
-136 NNSDDQD
+136 NSSNDKD
-143 EQADFSKILS
+143 EQADFAAIL
-153 AKGQGWMN
+153 KGKDQEGNRQGWMN
-161 IWGFMGVGNTTF
+161 IWGFMGVANDTF

-188 LEQLVK
+188 LEQLVS
-194 NLPANHSADLESYN
+194 NLPNKHSADLESYD

-217 AYVMHTVGLDQSYK
+217 AYVMQTVGLDQSYK

-254 LANANKLFDG
+254 LSNANKLFDG

-282 NASPQFAPLAN
+282 NVTPQFAPLAR
-293 VINQLYRACRGIGWA
+293 VINQLYQACRGIGWA

-336 ARAIINTFVN
+336 VRAIINTFVN
-346 LLKRLFVWMFLPV
+346 LLKRLFVWTFLPV

-373 GAFDNQSN
+373 GAFENQSN

-410 TLSSTLNDKQVK
+410 TLSSTLNSKEVK
-422 PLTHT
+422 PLTHA
-427 DILQINQYGAGYSGL
+427 DILHINQYGAGYSGL
-442 GGLVHALDGSGQVD
+442 GGLVSTLDGQDRVD
-456 VINGDDNNPVLD
+456 EINGDNNDPVLD

-496 VRKYAKDTAD
+496 VRKYAKNSSD
-506 SKKGDSGSA
+506 SKSD
-515 VKSDNKKSKG
+515 KSDNKG
-525 SAASDAGSNGGSSD
+525 GANGGSSN

-569 GGATANGSVLD
+569 GGATANGGVLD
-580 SRSNG
+580 SHANG

-604 MSIVHPSTLS
+604 LSIVHPSTLS

-657 ETLKTIVESIMGMTA
+657 ETLKTIIESIMGMTA
-672 GVLETAMASLRG
+672 GVLETAMASVRG

-689 SVMAALMIGVFGSAI
+689 SVCAALMIGVFGSAI

-720 DTLLRNNIT
+720 DTLLRKNVT
-729 PSIVNWLTL
+729 PSVVNWLTL

-758 GAVNWFEGLFLL
+758 GAINWFEGLFLL

-800 TFGSLTGQGSAG
+800 TFGSLTGQGSSG

-829 MMGGLGKSAGQM
+829 MMGGLGRSAGQA

-865 KGADKKGAD
+865 QGADKKGAD

-920 QNSNAASTVARSNEQ
+920 KNTNAASTVARSNEQ
-935 NGMHNSAN
+935 NGLRDSAN
-943 EGSGLNASNGFQNL
+943 EGTGLNASNGFQNL

-967 DLSNS
+967 DLRNS
-972 ALTNGINNSDA
+972 ASTNGINNSDA

-997 NGDQLSNGFNNA
+997 NGDQLA
-1009 DATNNAA
+1009 
-1016 MDASSLTDNG
+1016 
-1026 LNDVNGDQNVG
+1026 
-1037 DQLSNDLD
+1037 
-1045 NSMNNGL
+1045 
-1052 QDSAMQD
+1052 
-1059 NGMQDSTP
+1059 
-1067 NDMITNDAGQT
+1067 
-1078 MTAEQDA
+1078 
-1085 AMQQQD
+1085 
-1091 LDNQLYG
+1091 
-1098 GANGDQLSNGLN
+1098 NGLN
-1110 NADATNNASSIGGA
+1110 NADTMNNVSSIGGASGDQLANGLNNADTMNNASSIGGA

-1140 NAAMDS
+1140 NAAMDA

-1157 NGDQNAVDQLSND
+1157 NGDQNTGDQLSND
-1170 LDNSMS
+1170 LDNIMS
-1176 DGLQDSAMQDTG
+1176 NGMQDTG
-1188 LQDTPMQDTG
+1188 LQDNA
-1198 MQDNSMQANGMQ
+1198 MQDNGLQ
-1210 DSTPND
+1210 DATPND

-1234 QQQDLASQLYGG
+1234 QQQDLANQLYGG
-1246 DNSSVNGADNR
+1246 DNSTVNGAGNR

-1269 NGKNTNNQRGGSKTP
+1269 NGKNTNNQRGGSNTP

-1291 ASRGTSISMNS
+1291 ASRGTSIAMNS
-1302 ANNGLVNGNMS
+1302 ANNGVVNGNMA

-1327 SSVQSKMGDIY
+1327 SSVQSKMGDIH

-1350 AEANPSNKTLQLQAQ
+1350 AESNPSNKTLQLQAQ

-1385 AITSKMSQNDW
+1385 AISSKMPQNDW
-1396 LSSGADRSNMSVGT
+1396 LSAGVDRSNMSVGT

-1423 KLSQVSDRYGASSPQ
+1423 KVSQVSDRYGASSPQ
-1438 AAHAQQE
+1438 AARAQQE
-1445 LKQARAAAVNSG
+1445 LKQARAAAVHSG

-1463 NDAKAVSVAH
+1463 NDAKAVSAAH

-1490 QTSGGVAHLDTGS
+1490 QVSGGVAHLDTGS

>member
-7 NSKRT
+7 NNKRT

-27 PLMSVAGLTTAESL
+27 PLMGVTGLTAAESFA
-41 LPNAPGVTVVHADH
+41 PNSIGVTAHAYYRDKKTGNIYQDKKEYEKLKDKQGKPKH
-55 RGGGSHHSN
+55 DNKDGSGSES
-64 HGGGGGDD
+64 G
-72 GKSSSDSSSSSE
+72 SSSK

-122 KDNSGNGGDNQQNG
+122 KDDSGNGKDNQQNG

-143 EQADFSKILS
+143 EQADFAKIL
-153 AKGQGWMN
+153 AVKGQGWMN

-293 VINQLYRACRGIGWA
+293 VINQLYQACRGIGWA

-346 LLKRLFVWMFLPV
+346 LLKRLFVWTFLPV

-442 GGLVHALDGSGQVD
+442 GGLVHTLDGSGQAD
-456 VINGDDNNPVLD
+456 VINGDDNDPVLD

-481 DSIQASDYGSAVAPS
+481 DSVQASDYGSAVAPS

-506 SKKGDSGSA
+506 SKKGDSGSTG
-515 VKSDNKKSKG
+515 KSDNDKKKSKG

-546 TKVPYNSNANLNNGG
+546 TKVPYNSNSNLNNGG

-580 SRSNG
+580 SRANG

-599 ADSNE
+599 ADSDE

-640 SFGLAV
+640 SFGLSV

-758 GAVNWFEGLFLL
+758 GAINWFEGLFLL

-920 QNSNAASTVARSNEQ
+920 RNSNAASTVARSNEQ

-943 EGSGLNASNGFQNL
+943 EGAGLNASNGFQNL

-972 ALTNGINNSDA
+972 AAMNGMNNSDA
-983 MNSAMNNASSIGGA
+983 TNAAMNNASSIGGIGGNQMA
-997 NGDQLSNGFNNA
+997 GDQLANGMNNA

-1026 LNDVNGDQNVG
+1026 LNDVNGDQNAG
-1037 DQLSNDLD
+1037 DQMSNDLD
-1045 NSMNNGL
+1045 NSMDNGLENANVGDGL
-1052 QDSAMQD
+1052 QDAS
-1059 NGMQDSTP
+1059 P
-1067 NDMITNDAGQT
+1067 NDMITNDSGQT
-1078 MTAEQDA
+1078 M
-1085 AMQQQD
+1085 
-1091 LDNQLYG
+1091 
-1098 GANGDQLSNGLN
+1098 S
-1110 NADATNNASSIGGA
+1110 
-1124 NGDQL
+1124 
-1129 ANGLNNADATN
+1129 
-1140 NAAMDS
+1140 
-1146 SSLTDNGLNDV
+1146 
-1157 NGDQNAVDQLSND
+1157 
-1170 LDNSMS
+1170 
-1176 DGLQDSAMQDTG
+1176 
-1188 LQDTPMQDTG
+1188 
-1198 MQDNSMQANGMQ
+1198 
-1210 DSTPND
+1210 
-1216 MITND
+1216 
-1221 AGQTMTAEQDAAM
+1221 AEQDAAM
-1234 QQQDLASQLYGG
+1234 QQQDLANQLYGG
-1246 DNSSVNGADNR
+1246 DSSTVNGAGNR
-1257 NVMGNQNAQNNH
+1257 NVMGNQNSQNSH
-1269 NGKNTNNQRGGSKTP
+1269 NGKNTSHQHGGKAS

-1291 ASRGTSISMNS
+1291 ASRGASIATNA
-1302 ANNGLVNGNMS
+1302 ANTGIISGNTA
-1313 NTLNSIPVNNNVTA
+1313 NTLQSIPVNNNATA
-1327 SSVQSKMGDIY
+1327 ASVQSKMGDVH
-1338 QAQGAANRANSL
+1338 QAQGVASRANNLAAANPA
-1350 AEANPSNKTLQLQAQ
+1350 NKTLQLQAHS
-1365 DAQQNLS
+1365 AQQNLS

-1385 AITSKMSQNDW
+1385 AITSNMPQNDW
-1396 LSSGADRSNMSVGT
+1396 LSAGADRSNMSVGT
-1410 ANNAMNHVYDAQQ
+1410 ANNAMNHVYSAQE
-1423 KLSQVSDRYGASSPQ
+1423 KLSQVSDRYGATSPQ
-1438 AAHAQQE
+1438 AAQAQQQ
-1445 LKQARAAAVNSG
+1445 LKEARAEAVHSG

-1463 NDAKAVSVAH
+1463 NDAKAVTAAH
-1473 AQISENAS
+1473 TYISENAS

-1490 QTSGGVAHLDTGS
+1490 QNSGGVAHLDTGS
-1503 SRTIGI
+1503 TRTIGI

>member
-1 MTSEID
+1 MTIEIE
-7 NSKRT
+7 NSHRI

-27 PLMSVAGLTTAESL
+27 PVMSVAGLTVAQTTMN
-41 LPNAPGVTVVHADH
+41 NAPGIVTVHA
-55 RGGGSHHSN
+55 S
-64 HGGGGGDD
+64 GGDD
-72 GKSSSDSSSSSE
+72 GKKTDDKGDGDKNKDSSDSSSSE
-84 ASSQPETKSSSQNE
+84 EDSSSSGSSSSQNE

-112 AQASDPTADD
+112 AQDSDPTSDS
-122 KDNSGNGGDNQQNG
+122 KQDNNGHNDAQNG
-136 NNSDDQD
+136 NSSDDKD
-143 EQADFSKILS
+143 EQADFAAILKG
-153 AKGQGWMN
+153 KGQGWMN
-161 IWGFMGVGNTTF
+161 IWGFMGVANNTF

-188 LEQLVK
+188 LEQLVS
-194 NLPANHSADLESYN
+194 NLPKKHSADLSSYD

-217 AYVMHTVGLDQSYK
+217 AYVMQTVGLDQSYK

-254 LANANKLFDG
+254 LSNANKLFDG

-282 NASPQFAPLAN
+282 NASPQFAPLAR
-293 VINQLYRACRGIGWA
+293 VINQLYQACRGIGWA

-346 LLKRLFVWMFLPV
+346 LLKRLFVWTFLPV

-410 TLSSTLNDKQVK
+410 TLSSTLNSKEVK

-427 DILQINQYGAGYSGL
+427 DILRINQYGAGHSGL
-442 GGLVHALDGSGQVD
+442 GGLVSTLDGQGRVD
-456 VINGDDNNPVLD
+456 EINGDDNDPVLD

-496 VRKYAKDTAD
+496 VRKYAKNSAD
-506 SKKGDSGSA
+506 SKSD
-515 VKSDNKKSKG
+515 KSDKKSG
-525 SAASDAGSNGGSSD
+525 ANGGSSD

-569 GGATANGSVLD
+569 GGATANGGVLD
-580 SRSNG
+580 SHANG

-604 MSIVHPSTLS
+604 LSIVHPSTLS

-672 GVLETAMASLRG
+672 GVLETAMASIRG

-689 SVMAALMIGVFGSAI
+689 SVCAALMIGVFGSAI

-720 DTLLRNNIT
+720 DTLLRNNVT
-729 PSIVNWLTL
+729 PSVVNWLTL

-800 TFGSLTGQGSAG
+800 TFGSLTGQGSSG

-829 MMGGLGKSAGQM
+829 MMGGLGRSAGQA

-865 KGADKKGAD
+865 KGTDKKGAD
-874 QKHNNDKNN
+874 QKHNNDKSN

-890 SHSSSNKRGFAAE
+890 TNSSSNKRGFAAE

-920 QNSNAASTVARSNEQ
+920 KNTNAASTVSRSNEQ
-935 NGMHNSAN
+935 NGLRDSAN
-943 EGSGLNASNGFQNL
+943 DGVGLNASNGFQNL

-967 DLSNS
+967 DLRNFAS
-972 ALTNGINNSDA
+972 TNGINNSDA
-983 MNSAMNNASSIGGA
+983 MNSAMNNASSIGGV
-997 NGDQLSNGFNNA
+997 NGDQLANGLNNA
-1009 DATNNAA
+1009 DIMNNA
-1016 MDASSLTDNG
+1016 SS
-1026 LNDVNGDQNVG
+1026 
-1037 DQLSNDLD
+1037 
-1045 NSMNNGL
+1045 
-1052 QDSAMQD
+1052 
-1059 NGMQDSTP
+1059 
-1067 NDMITNDAGQT
+1067 I
-1078 MTAEQDA
+1078 
-1085 AMQQQD
+1085 
-1091 LDNQLYG
+1091 G
-1098 GANGDQLSNGLN
+1098 GANGDQLANGLN
-1110 NADATNNASSIGGA
+1110 NADTMNNASSIGGA

-1140 NAAMDS
+1140 NAAMDA

-1157 NGDQNAVDQLSND
+1157 NGDQNAGDQLSND

-1176 DGLQDSAMQDTG
+1176 NGLQDSAMQDN
-1188 LQDTPMQDTG
+1188 G
-1198 MQDNSMQANGMQ
+1198 MQDNPMQ
-1210 DSTPND
+1210 DAGLQDATPND
-1216 MITND
+1216 MLTND

-1234 QQQDLASQLYGG
+1234 QQQDLANQLYGG
-1246 DNSSVNGADNR
+1246 DNSTVNGAGNR

-1302 ANNGLVNGNMS
+1302 ANNGLINGNTS
-1313 NTLNSIPVNNNVTA
+1313 NMLNSIPVNNNVTA
-1327 SSVQSKMGDIY
+1327 SSVQSKMGDIH

-1350 AEANPSNKTLQLQAQ
+1350 AAANPFNKTLQLQAQ

-1396 LSSGADRSNMSVGT
+1396 LSSGTDRSNMSVGT

-1445 LKQARAAAVNSG
+1445 LKQARAAAVHSG

-1463 NDAKAVSVAH
+1463 NDAKAVSAAH

>member
-7 NSKRT
+7 NNKRT

-20 MLLGLLT
+20 MLLGILT
-27 PLMSVAGLTTAESL
+27 PLISVVGLTTAESL
-41 LPNAPGVTVVHADH
+41 APNSIGVTAHAYYRDKKTGNIYQDKKEYEKLKDKQGKPKH
-55 RGGGSHHSN
+55 DNKDGSGSES
-64 HGGGGGDD
+64 G
-72 GKSSSDSSSSSE
+72 SSSK

-122 KDNSGNGGDNQQNG
+122 KDDSGNGKDNQQNG

-143 EQADFSKILS
+143 EQADFAKIL
-153 AKGQGWMN
+153 AVKGQGWMN

-293 VINQLYRACRGIGWA
+293 VINQLYQACRGIGWA

-346 LLKRLFVWMFLPV
+346 LLKRLFVWTFLPV

-442 GGLVHALDGSGQVD
+442 GGLVHTLDGSGQVD

-481 DSIQASDYGSAVAPS
+481 DSVQASDYGSAVAPS

-506 SKKGDSGSA
+506 SKKGDSGSTG
-515 VKSDNKKSKG
+515 KSDNDKKKSKG

-546 TKVPYNSNANLNNGG
+546 TKVPYNSNSNLNNGG

-580 SRSNG
+580 SRANG

-599 ADSNE
+599 ADSDE

-729 PSIVNWLTL
+729 PSIINWLTL

-758 GAVNWFEGLFLL
+758 GAINWFEGLFLL

-829 MMGGLGKSAGQM
+829 MMGGLGRSAGQM

-920 QNSNAASTVARSNEQ
+920 KNSNAASTVARSNEQ

-972 ALTNGINNSDA
+972 AAMNGMNNSDA
-983 MNSAMNNASSIGGA
+983 TNAAMNNASSIGGIGGNQMA
-997 NGDQLSNGFNNA
+997 GDQLANGMNNA

-1026 LNDVNGDQNVG
+1026 LNDVNGDQNAG
-1037 DQLSNDLD
+1037 DQMSNDLD
-1045 NSMNNGL
+1045 NSMDNGLENANVGDGL
-1052 QDSAMQD
+1052 QDAS
-1059 NGMQDSTP
+1059 P
-1067 NDMITNDAGQT
+1067 NDMITNDSGQT
-1078 MTAEQDA
+1078 M
-1085 AMQQQD
+1085 
-1091 LDNQLYG
+1091 
-1098 GANGDQLSNGLN
+1098 S
-1110 NADATNNASSIGGA
+1110 
-1124 NGDQL
+1124 
-1129 ANGLNNADATN
+1129 
-1140 NAAMDS
+1140 
-1146 SSLTDNGLNDV
+1146 
-1157 NGDQNAVDQLSND
+1157 
-1170 LDNSMS
+1170 
-1176 DGLQDSAMQDTG
+1176 
-1188 LQDTPMQDTG
+1188 
-1198 MQDNSMQANGMQ
+1198 
-1210 DSTPND
+1210 
-1216 MITND
+1216 
-1221 AGQTMTAEQDAAM
+1221 AEQDAAM
-1234 QQQDLASQLYGG
+1234 QQQDLANQLYGG
-1246 DNSSVNGADNR
+1246 DSSTVNGAGNR
-1257 NVMGNQNAQNNH
+1257 NVMGNQNSQNSH
-1269 NGKNTNNQRGGSKTP
+1269 NGKNTSHQHGGKAS

-1291 ASRGTSISMNS
+1291 ASRGVSLSTNAANTGIISGNT
-1302 ANNGLVNGNMS
+1302 ANMLQ
-1313 NTLNSIPVNNNVTA
+1313 SIPVNNNATA
-1327 SSVQSKMGDIY
+1327 SSVQSKMGDVH
-1338 QAQGAANRANSL
+1338 QAQGIANRANNL
-1350 AEANPSNKTLQLQAQ
+1350 AAANPANKTLQLQAHS
-1365 DAQQNLS
+1365 AQQNLS

-1385 AITSKMSQNDW
+1385 AITSKMPQNDW
-1396 LSSGADRSNMSVGT
+1396 LSAGADRSNMSVGT
-1410 ANNAMNHVYDAQQ
+1410 ANNAMNHVYNAQE
-1423 KLSQVSDRYGASSPQ
+1423 KLSQVSDRYGATSPQ
-1438 AAHAQQE
+1438 AAQAQQQ
-1445 LKQARAAAVNSG
+1445 LKEARAEAVHSG

-1463 NDAKAVSVAH
+1463 NDAKAVTAAH
-1473 AQISENAS
+1473 TYISENAS

-1490 QTSGGVAHLDTGS
+1490 QNSGGVAHLDTGS
-1503 SRTIGI
+1503 TRTIGI

>member
-1 MTSEID
+1 MERRIIVTIEIE
-7 NSKRT
+7 NSHRT

-20 MLLGLLT
+20 MLLGMLT
-27 PLMSVAGLTTAESL
+27 PVMSVAGLTVAQTTMN
-41 LPNAPGVTVVHADH
+41 NAPGVASVYADDTNKD
-55 RGGGSHHSN
+55 SSE
-64 HGGGGGDD
+64 
-72 GKSSSDSSSSSE
+72 SSSSEDDSSSSSE
-84 ASSQPETKSSSQNE
+84 SSSSQNE

-112 AQASDPTADD
+112 AQDSDPTSDSKQDNNAQNGNSSDD
-122 KDNSGNGGDNQQNG
+122 KDK
-136 NNSDDQD
+136 
-143 EQADFSKILS
+143 QADFSAILKG
-153 AKGQGWMN
+153 KGQGWMN
-161 IWGFMGVGNTTF
+161 IWGFMGVANNTF

-188 LEQLVK
+188 LEQLVS
-194 NLPANHSADLESYN
+194 NLPNKHSADLASYD

-217 AYVMHTVGLDQSYK
+217 AYVMQTVGLDQSYK

-254 LANANKLFDG
+254 LSNANKLFDG

-282 NASPQFAPLAN
+282 NASPQFAPLAR
-293 VINQLYRACRGIGWA
+293 VINQLYQACRGIGWA

-346 LLKRLFVWMFLPV
+346 LLKRLFVWTFLPV

-410 TLSSTLNDKQVK
+410 TFSSTLNSKEVK

-427 DILQINQYGAGYSGL
+427 DILRINQYGAGHSGL
-442 GGLVHALDGSGQVD
+442 GGLVSTLDGQGRID
-456 VINGDDNNPVLD
+456 EINGDDNDPVLD

-496 VRKYAKDTAD
+496 VRKYAKNSSD
-506 SKKGDSGSA
+506 SKSD
-515 VKSDNKKSKG
+515 KSDKKSG
-525 SAASDAGSNGGSSD
+525 ANGGSSD

-569 GGATANGSVLD
+569 GGATANGGVLD
-580 SRSNG
+580 SHANG

-604 MSIVHPSTLS
+604 LSIVHPSTLS

-672 GVLETAMASLRG
+672 GVLETAMASIRG

-689 SVMAALMIGVFGSAI
+689 SVCAALMIGVFGSAI

-720 DTLLRNNIT
+720 DTLLRNNVT
-729 PSIVNWLTL
+729 PSVINWLTL

-758 GAVNWFEGLFLL
+758 GAINWFEGLFLL

-800 TFGSLTGQGSAG
+800 TFGSLTGQGSSG

-829 MMGGLGKSAGQM
+829 MMGGLGRSAGQA

-874 QKHNNDKNN
+874 QKHNNDKSN

-890 SHSSSNKRGFAAE
+890 TNSSSNKRGFAAE
-903 RTANNS
+903 RTSNNS

-920 QNSNAASTVARSNEQ
+920 KNMNAASMVSRSNEQ
-935 NGMHNSAN
+935 NGLRDSAN
-943 EGSGLNASNGFQNL
+943 DGVGLNASNGFQNL

-997 NGDQLSNGFNNA
+997 NGDQLVNGLNNADSTNNASSIGGANGDQLSNGLNNADAMNNVSSIGGANGDQLSNGLNNA
-1009 DATNNAA
+1009 DATNNSA
-1016 MDASSLTDNG
+1016 MDDSSLTDNG

-1045 NSMNNGL
+1045 NSMSNGL

-1059 NGMQDSTP
+1059 NGMQD
-1067 NDMITNDAGQT
+1067 A
-1078 MTAEQDA
+1078 
-1085 AMQQQD
+1085 
-1091 LDNQLYG
+1091 
-1098 GANGDQLSNGLN
+1098 
-1110 NADATNNASSIGGA
+1110 
-1124 NGDQL
+1124 
-1129 ANGLNNADATN
+1129 
-1140 NAAMDS
+1140 
-1146 SSLTDNGLNDV
+1146 
-1157 NGDQNAVDQLSND
+1157 
-1170 LDNSMS
+1170 
-1176 DGLQDSAMQDTG
+1176 
-1188 LQDTPMQDTG
+1188 
-1198 MQDNSMQANGMQ
+1198 
-1210 DSTPND
+1210 TPND

-1234 QQQDLASQLYGG
+1234 QQQDLANQLYGG
-1246 DNSSVNGADNR
+1246 DNSTVNGAGNR

-1269 NGKNTNNQRGGSKTP
+1269 NGNNTNNQRGGSKTP

-1302 ANNGLVNGNMS
+1302 ANNGLINGNTANTLNSMNSANNGLVNGNTA

-1327 SSVQSKMGDIY
+1327 SSVQSKMGDIH

-1372 NLQNGAMRDYNSQ
+1372 NLQNGAMSDYNSQ

-1463 NDAKAVSVAH
+1463 NDAKAVSAAH

>member
-20 MLLGLLT
+20 MLFGLLT
-27 PLMSVAGLTTAESL
+27 PLMSVAGLTVVESL
-41 LPNAPGVTVVHADH
+41 APNAPGVTVVHADKKH
-55 RGGGSHHSN
+55 PKKDKPSGN
-64 HGGGGGDD
+64 KGGGDKD
-72 GKSSSDSSSSSE
+72 KDSSKSSSSSE
-84 ASSQPETKSSSQNE
+84 SSSSSSSSSGQSANE
-98 SPWDQALDTLGQSA
+98 SPWDQALDTLGESA
-112 AQASDPTADD
+112 GKASDITGGGANDTSDSD
-122 KDNSGNGGDNQQNG
+122 KDSKKNESAEERGN
-136 NNSDDQD
+136 
-143 EQADFSKILS
+143 EQADFSDII
-153 AKGQGWMN
+153 GWMSV
-161 IWGFMGVGNTTF
+161 WGFLGISNQTF
-173 WNSSNNSS
+173 WQNSNNSS
-181 SSTSFDS
+181 ASTAFDAMD
-188 LEQLVK
+188 QFPQKMNNYQGPNQGKVM
-194 NLPANHSADLESYN
+194 HYMQ
-208 KAYQQAGTF
+208 AYQQAGTY
-217 AYVMHTVGLDQSYK
+217 AYVMHTIGLDQSFK

-254 LANANKLFDG
+254 LSNADRLFDG

-275 TWAVKGA
+275 TWAIKGA
-282 NASPQFAPLAN
+282 NASPQFEPLAR
-293 VINQLYRACRGIGWA
+293 VINRLYQACRGIGWA

-336 ARAIINTFVN
+336 VRAIINTFVN

-373 GAFDNQSN
+373 GAFESQSN
-381 SVSNYAVFG
+381 AVSDYAVFG

-405 LPSGI
+405 LPSGVK
-410 TLSSTLNDKQVK
+410 LSSSLSDKHIE
-422 PLTHT
+422 PLTHS
-427 DILQINQYGAGYSGL
+427 DILKINQIGAGHT
-442 GGLVHALDGSGQVD
+442 GLVGLVSASATDGQGRVD
-456 VINGDDNNPVLD
+456 EINGQNQDPKLD
-468 SQGKALLTAWKSG
+468 AEGKNLLTEWKSG
-481 DSIQASDYGSAVAPS
+481 DSIQASDYASAVSPD
-496 VRKYAKDTAD
+496 VRNNAA
-506 SKKGDSGSA
+506 A
-515 VKSDNKKSKG
+515 EANKKSGGDGGSKKSDDKG
-525 SAASDAGSNGGSSD
+525 SSKDSGSNGGSTD

-546 TKVPYNSNANLNNGG
+546 TKLKYNNNSNLQNGG
-561 NQSSDFRG
+561 QKEAPFFGS
-569 GGATANGSVLD
+569 GATAGGGVLD
-580 SRSNG
+580 STVNG
-585 GLSTLGMYAYLETT
+585 GLSTLGMYAYLETSGDT
-599 ADSNE
+599 NE
-604 MSIVHPSTLS
+604 LTIVRPTQLS

-657 ETLKTIVESIMGMTA
+657 ETLKTIIESIMGMTA

-720 DTLLRNNIT
+720 DTLLRNNMT
-729 PSIVNWLTL
+729 PSIINWLTL
-738 NDSSSN
+738 NSDSSS
-744 VGMLASGVNNAVVN
+744 VGQLASTVNQSVVN
-758 GAVNWFEGLFLL
+758 GAINWFEGLFLL

-920 QNSNAASTVARSNEQ
+920 KNSNAASTVARSNEQ

-943 EGSGLNASNGFQNL
+943 EGAGLNASNGFQNL
-957 AYSPNAGNSS
+957 AYSPSGGNSS

-972 ALTNGINNSDA
+972 AA
-983 MNSAMNNASSIGGA
+983 MNGMNSNDASNAAMNNASSIGGVAGDHIGA
-997 NGDQLSNGFNNA
+997 NQMAGDQLANGMNNA

-1026 LNDVNGDQNVG
+1026 LNDVNGDQNAG
-1037 DQLSNDLD
+1037 DQMSNDLD
-1045 NSMNNGL
+1045 NSMDNGLENANMGDGL
-1052 QDSAMQD
+1052 QDAS
-1059 NGMQDSTP
+1059 P
-1067 NDMITNDAGQT
+1067 NDMITNDSGQT
-1078 MTAEQDA
+1078 M
-1085 AMQQQD
+1085 
-1091 LDNQLYG
+1091 
-1098 GANGDQLSNGLN
+1098 S
-1110 NADATNNASSIGGA
+1110 
-1124 NGDQL
+1124 
-1129 ANGLNNADATN
+1129 
-1140 NAAMDS
+1140 
-1146 SSLTDNGLNDV
+1146 
-1157 NGDQNAVDQLSND
+1157 
-1170 LDNSMS
+1170 
-1176 DGLQDSAMQDTG
+1176 
-1188 LQDTPMQDTG
+1188 
-1198 MQDNSMQANGMQ
+1198 
-1210 DSTPND
+1210 
-1216 MITND
+1216 
-1221 AGQTMTAEQDAAM
+1221 AEQDAAM
-1234 QQQDLASQLYGG
+1234 QQQDLANQLYGG
-1246 DNSSVNGADNR
+1246 DSSTVNGAGNR
-1257 NVMGNQNAQNNH
+1257 NVMGNQNAQNNY
-1269 NGKNTNNQRGGSKTP
+1269 NGKSTNHQHGGKAS

-1291 ASRGTSISMNS
+1291 ASRGASIATNA
-1302 ANNGLVNGNMS
+1302 ANTGIVSGNTA
-1313 NTLNSIPVNNNVTA
+1313 NTLQSIPVNNNATA
-1327 SSVQSKMGDIY
+1327 ASVQSKMGDVH
-1338 QAQGAANRANSL
+1338 QAQGVANRANNL
-1350 AEANPSNKTLQLQAQ
+1350 AAANPANKTLQLQAHS
-1365 DAQQNLS
+1365 AQQNLS

-1385 AITSKMSQNDW
+1385 AITSKMPQNDW
-1396 LSSGADRSNMSVGT
+1396 LSAGADRSNMSVGT
-1410 ANNAMNHVYDAQQ
+1410 ANNAMNHVYNAQE
-1423 KLSQVSDRYGASSPQ
+1423 KLSQVSDRYGATSPQ
-1438 AAHAQQE
+1438 AAQAQQQ
-1445 LKQARAAAVNSG
+1445 LKEARAEAVHSG

-1463 NDAKAVSVAH
+1463 NDAKAVTAAH
-1473 AQISENAS
+1473 TQISENAS

-1490 QTSGGVAHLDTGS
+1490 QKSGGVAHLDTGS
-1503 SRTIGI
+1503 TRTIGI

>member
-7 NSKRT
+7 NNKRT

-20 MLLGLLT
+20 MLLGILT
-27 PLMSVAGLTTAESL
+27 PLMGVTGLTAAESFA
-41 LPNAPGVTVVHADH
+41 PNSIGVTAHAYYRDKKTGNMYQDKKEYEKLKDKQGKPKH
-55 RGGGSHHSN
+55 DNKDGSGSES
-64 HGGGGGDD
+64 G
-72 GKSSSDSSSSSE
+72 SSSK

-122 KDNSGNGGDNQQNG
+122 KDDSGNGKDNQQNG

-143 EQADFSKILS
+143 EQADFAKIL
-153 AKGQGWMN
+153 AVKGQGWMN

-293 VINQLYRACRGIGWA
+293 VINQLYQACRGIGWA

-346 LLKRLFVWMFLPV
+346 LLKRLFVWTFLPV

-373 GAFDNQSN
+373 SAFDNQSN

-442 GGLVHALDGSGQVD
+442 SGLVHTMDGSGKAD

-481 DSIQASDYGSAVAPS
+481 DSVQASDYGSAVAPS

-506 SKKGDSGSA
+506 SKKGDSGSTG
-515 VKSDNKKSKG
+515 KSDNKKSKG

-546 TKVPYNSNANLNNGG
+546 TKVPYNSNSNLNNGG

-580 SRSNG
+580 SRANG

-599 ADSNE
+599 ADSDE

-729 PSIVNWLTL
+729 PSIVNWVTL

-744 VGMLASGVNNAVVN
+744 VGMLESGVNNAVVN
-758 GAVNWFEGLFLL
+758 GAINWFEGLFLL

-920 QNSNAASTVARSNEQ
+920 KNSNAASTVARSNEQ

-943 EGSGLNASNGFQNL
+943 EGAGLNASNGFQNL

-972 ALTNGINNSDA
+972 AAMNGMNNSDA
-983 MNSAMNNASSIGGA
+983 THAAMNNASSIGGIGGNQMA
-997 NGDQLSNGFNNA
+997 GDQLANGMNNA

-1026 LNDVNGDQNVG
+1026 LNDVNGDQNAG
-1037 DQLSNDLD
+1037 DQMSNDLD
-1045 NSMNNGL
+1045 NSMDNGLENANVGDGL
-1052 QDSAMQD
+1052 QDAS
-1059 NGMQDSTP
+1059 P
-1067 NDMITNDAGQT
+1067 NDMITNDSGQT
-1078 MTAEQDA
+1078 M
-1085 AMQQQD
+1085 
-1091 LDNQLYG
+1091 
-1098 GANGDQLSNGLN
+1098 S
-1110 NADATNNASSIGGA
+1110 
-1124 NGDQL
+1124 
-1129 ANGLNNADATN
+1129 
-1140 NAAMDS
+1140 
-1146 SSLTDNGLNDV
+1146 
-1157 NGDQNAVDQLSND
+1157 
-1170 LDNSMS
+1170 
-1176 DGLQDSAMQDTG
+1176 
-1188 LQDTPMQDTG
+1188 
-1198 MQDNSMQANGMQ
+1198 
-1210 DSTPND
+1210 
-1216 MITND
+1216 
-1221 AGQTMTAEQDAAM
+1221 AEQDAAM
-1234 QQQDLASQLYGG
+1234 QQQDLANQLYGG
-1246 DNSSVNGADNR
+1246 DSSTVNGAGNR
-1257 NVMGNQNAQNNH
+1257 NVMGNQNSQNSH
-1269 NGKNTNNQRGGSKTP
+1269 NGKNTSHQHGGKAS

-1291 ASRGTSISMNS
+1291 ASRGASIATNA
-1302 ANNGLVNGNMS
+1302 ANTGIISGNTANM
-1313 NTLNSIPVNNNVTA
+1313 LQSIPVNNNATA
-1327 SSVQSKMGDIY
+1327 ASVQSKMGDVH
-1338 QAQGAANRANSL
+1338 QAQGVANRANNL
-1350 AEANPSNKTLQLQAQ
+1350 AAANPANKTLQLQAHS
-1365 DAQQNLS
+1365 AQQNLS

-1385 AITSKMSQNDW
+1385 AITSNMPQNDW
-1396 LSSGADRSNMSVGT
+1396 LSAGADRSNMSVGT
-1410 ANNAMNHVYDAQQ
+1410 ANNAMNHVYSAQE
-1423 KLSQVSDRYGASSPQ
+1423 KLSQVSDRYGATSPQ
-1438 AAHAQQE
+1438 AAQAQQQ
-1445 LKQARAAAVNSG
+1445 LKEARAEAVHSG

-1463 NDAKAVSVAH
+1463 NDAKAVTAAH
-1473 AQISENAS
+1473 TYISENAS

-1490 QTSGGVAHLDTGS
+1490 QNSGGVAHLDTGS
-1503 SRTIGI
+1503 TRTIGI

>member
-1 MTSEID
+1 MFYLERRIIVTIEIE
-7 NSKRT
+7 NRHRT

-20 MLLGLLT
+20 MLLGMLT
-27 PLMSVAGLTTAESL
+27 PVMSVAGLTVAQTTMN
-41 LPNAPGVTVVHADH
+41 NAPGIVTVHAA
-55 RGGGSHHSN
+55 
-64 HGGGGGDD
+64 GGDD
-72 GKSSSDSSSSSE
+72 DKNKDSSESSSSEDDSSSSSE
-84 ASSQPETKSSSQNE
+84 SSSSQNE

-112 AQASDPTADD
+112 AQDSDPTSDSKQNDNGHNDAQNGNSSDD
-122 KDNSGNGGDNQQNG
+122 KDK
-136 NNSDDQD
+136 
-143 EQADFSKILS
+143 QADFAAILKG
-153 AKGQGWMN
+153 KGQGWMN
-161 IWGFMGVGNTTF
+161 IWGFMGVANNTF

-188 LEQLVK
+188 LEQLVS
-194 NLPANHSADLESYN
+194 NLPKKHSADLASYD

-217 AYVMHTVGLDQSYK
+217 AYVMQTVGLDQSYK

-254 LANANKLFDG
+254 LSNANKLFDG

-282 NASPQFAPLAN
+282 NVTPQFAPLAR
-293 VINQLYRACRGIGWA
+293 VINQLYQYCRGIGWA

-336 ARAIINTFVN
+336 VRAIINTFVN
-346 LLKRLFVWMFLPV
+346 LLKRLFVWTFLPV

-373 GAFDNQSN
+373 GAFENQSN

-410 TLSSTLNDKQVK
+410 TLSSTLNSKEVK
-422 PLTHT
+422 PLTHA
-427 DILQINQYGAGYSGL
+427 DILHINQYGAGYSGL
-442 GGLVHALDGSGQVD
+442 GGLVSTLDGQDRVD
-456 VINGDDNNPVLD
+456 EINGDNNDPVLD

-496 VRKYAKDTAD
+496 VRKYAKNSSD
-506 SKKGDSGSA
+506 SKSD
-515 VKSDNKKSKG
+515 KSDKKSG
-525 SAASDAGSNGGSSD
+525 GNGGSSD

-569 GGATANGSVLD
+569 GGATANGGVLD
-580 SRSNG
+580 SQANG

-604 MSIVHPSTLS
+604 LSIVHPSTLS

-672 GVLETAMASLRG
+672 GVLETAMASIRG

-689 SVMAALMIGVFGSAI
+689 SVCSALMIGVFGSAI

-720 DTLLRNNIT
+720 DTLLRNNVT
-729 PSIVNWLTL
+729 PSVVNWLTL

-758 GAVNWFEGLFLL
+758 GAINWFEGLFLL

-800 TFGSLTGQGSAG
+800 TFGSLTGQGSSG

-829 MMGGLGKSAGQM
+829 MMGGLGRSAGQA

-874 QKHNNDKNN
+874 QKHNNDKSN

-890 SHSSSNKRGFAAE
+890 TNSSSNKRGFAAE
-903 RTANNS
+903 RTSNNS

-920 QNSNAASTVARSNEQ
+920 KNMNAASTVSRSNEQ
-935 NGMHNSAN
+935 NGLRDSAN
-943 EGSGLNASNGFQNL
+943 DGVGLNASNGFQNL

-983 MNSAMNNASSIGGA
+983 MNSAMNNASLIGGA
-997 NGDQLSNGFNNA
+997 NGDQLVNGLNNA
-1009 DATNNAA
+1009 DSTNNA
-1016 MDASSLTDNG
+1016 SS
-1026 LNDVNGDQNVG
+1026 
-1037 DQLSNDLD
+1037 
-1045 NSMNNGL
+1045 
-1052 QDSAMQD
+1052 
-1059 NGMQDSTP
+1059 
-1067 NDMITNDAGQT
+1067 I
-1078 MTAEQDA
+1078 
-1085 AMQQQD
+1085 
-1091 LDNQLYG
+1091 G

-1110 NADATNNASSIGGA
+1110 NADSMNNASSIGGA

-1129 ANGLNNADATN
+1129 ANGLNNADSTN
-1140 NAAMDS
+1140 NAAMDD
-1146 SSLTDNGLNDV
+1146 SSLTDNGLNDIS
-1157 NGDQNAVDQLSND
+1157 GDQNVGDQLSND

-1176 DGLQDSAMQDTG
+1176 NGLQDSAMQDN
-1188 LQDTPMQDTG
+1188 G
-1198 MQDNSMQANGMQ
+1198 MQDNSMQDTGLQ
-1210 DSTPND
+1210 DAMPND

-1246 DNSSVNGADNR
+1246 DNSTVNGASNR

-1302 ANNGLVNGNMS
+1302 ANNGLVNGNTANTLNSMNSANNGLVNGNMS

-1327 SSVQSKMGDIY
+1327 SSVQSKMGDIH

-1463 NDAKAVSVAH
+1463 NDAKAVSAAH

>member
-27 PLMSVAGLTTAESL
+27 PLMSIAGLTMAESL

-55 RGGGSHHSN
+55 SKKSGGGHHSN
-64 HGGGGGDD
+64 HGGGQEAN
-72 GKSSSDSSSSSE
+72 SESSSSGQS
-84 ASSQPETKSSSQNE
+84 ANE
-98 SPWDQALDTLGQSA
+98 SPWDQALDTLGDA
-112 AQASDPTADD
+112 AAKDSDITGGGLNSTS
-122 KDNSGNGGDNQQNG
+122 DN
-136 NNSDDQD
+136 NNNDSSSSSDDPGN
-143 EQADFSKILS
+143 EQADYKKITGWLS
-153 AKGQGWMN
+153 V
-161 IWGFMGVGNTTF
+161 WGFLGISNQTF
-173 WNSSNNSS
+173 WQNSNNSS
-181 SSTSFDS
+181 ASTAFDAMS
-188 LEQLVK
+188 QFPDKTTNYLGADK
-194 NLPANHSADLESYN
+194 NDVDHYMR
-208 KAYQQAGTF
+208 AYQQAGTY
-217 AYVMHTVGLDQSYK
+217 AYVMHTIGLDQSFK

-254 LANANKLFDG
+254 LSNADRLFDG

-275 TWAVKGA
+275 TWAIKGA

-293 VINQLYRACRGIGWA
+293 VINKLYRACRGIGWA

-336 ARAIINTFVN
+336 ARAITNTFVN

-373 GAFDNQSN
+373 GAFESQSN
-381 SVSNYAVFG
+381 AVSDYAVFG

-405 LPSGI
+405 LPAGV
-410 TLSSTLNDKQVK
+410 TLSSSLSDKHIQ

-427 DILQINQYGAGYSGL
+427 DILKINQIGAGHTGL
-442 GGLVHALDGSGQVD
+442 AGLVSATDGQGRVD
-456 VINGDDNNPVLD
+456 EINGQNQDPKLD
-468 SQGKALLTAWKSG
+468 AEGKNLLTEWKSG
-481 DSIQASDYGSAVAPS
+481 DSIQASDYASAVSPD
-496 VRKYAKDTAD
+496 VRNNAAGEATKKASGDGGGSTD
-506 SKKGDSGSA
+506 KKGSSKDS
-515 VKSDNKKSKG
+515 
-525 SAASDAGSNGGSSD
+525 GSNGGSTD

-546 TKVPYNSNANLNNGG
+546 TKMKYNDNSNLQNGG
-561 NQSSDFRG
+561 SMDSPFFG
-569 GGATANGSVLD
+569 GGATNGGGVL
-580 SRSNG
+580 SSTAHG
-585 GLSTLGMYAYLETT
+585 GLSTLGMYAYLETSGDT
-599 ADSNE
+599 NE
-604 MSIVHPSTLS
+604 LTIVRPTQLS

-957 AYSPNAGNSS
+957 AYSPNSGNSS

-972 ALTNGINNSDA
+972 AAMNGMNNSDA
-983 MNSAMNNASSIGGA
+983 TNAAMNNASSIGGIGGNQMA
-997 NGDQLSNGFNNA
+997 GDQLTNGMNNA

-1026 LNDVNGDQNVG
+1026 LNDVNGDQNAG
-1037 DQLSNDLD
+1037 DQMSNDLD
-1045 NSMNNGL
+1045 NSMDNGLENANVGDGL
-1052 QDSAMQD
+1052 QDAS
-1059 NGMQDSTP
+1059 P
-1067 NDMITNDAGQT
+1067 NDMITNDSGQT
-1078 MTAEQDA
+1078 M
-1085 AMQQQD
+1085 
-1091 LDNQLYG
+1091 
-1098 GANGDQLSNGLN
+1098 S
-1110 NADATNNASSIGGA
+1110 
-1124 NGDQL
+1124 
-1129 ANGLNNADATN
+1129 
-1140 NAAMDS
+1140 
-1146 SSLTDNGLNDV
+1146 
-1157 NGDQNAVDQLSND
+1157 
-1170 LDNSMS
+1170 
-1176 DGLQDSAMQDTG
+1176 
-1188 LQDTPMQDTG
+1188 
-1198 MQDNSMQANGMQ
+1198 
-1210 DSTPND
+1210 
-1216 MITND
+1216 
-1221 AGQTMTAEQDAAM
+1221 AEQDAAM
-1234 QQQDLASQLYGG
+1234 QQQDLANQLYGG
-1246 DNSSVNGADNR
+1246 DSSTVNGAGNR
-1257 NVMGNQNAQNNH
+1257 NVMGNQNSQNSH
-1269 NGKNTNNQRGGSKTP
+1269 NGKNTSHQHGGNAS

-1291 ASRGTSISMNS
+1291 ASRGASIATNS
-1302 ANNGLVNGNMS
+1302 ANTGIIGGNTS
-1313 NTLNSIPVNNNVTA
+1313 NTLQSIPVNNNATEA
-1327 SSVQSKMGDIY
+1327 SVQSKMGDVH
-1338 QAQGAANRANSL
+1338 QAQGVANRANNL
-1350 AEANPSNKTLQLQAQ
+1350 AAANPANKTLQLQAHS
-1365 DAQQNLS
+1365 AQQNLS

-1385 AITSKMSQNDW
+1385 AITSKMPQNDW
-1396 LSSGADRSNMSVGT
+1396 LSAGADRSNMSVGT
-1410 ANNAMNHVYDAQQ
+1410 ANNAMNHVYNAQE
-1423 KLSQVSDRYGASSPQ
+1423 KLSQVSDRYGATSPQ
-1438 AAHAQQE
+1438 AAQAQQQ
-1445 LKQARAAAVNSG
+1445 LKEARAEAVHSG

-1463 NDAKAVSVAH
+1463 NDAKAVTAAH
-1473 AQISENAS
+1473 TYISENAS

-1490 QTSGGVAHLDTGS
+1490 QNNGGVAHLDTGS
-1503 SRTIGI
+1503 TRTIGI

>member
-1 MTSEID
+1 
-7 NSKRT
+7 
-12 KHRWLYKL
+12 
-20 MLLGLLT
+20 MLLGILT
-27 PLMSVAGLTTAESL
+27 PLMGVTGLTAAESL
-41 LPNAPGVTVVHADH
+41 APNSIGVTAHAYYRDKKTGNIYQDKKEYEKLKDKQGKPKH
-55 RGGGSHHSN
+55 DNKDGSGSES
-64 HGGGGGDD
+64 G
-72 GKSSSDSSSSSE
+72 SSSK

-122 KDNSGNGGDNQQNG
+122 KDDSGNGKDNQQNG

-143 EQADFSKILS
+143 EQADFAKIL
-153 AKGQGWMN
+153 AVKGQGWMN

-293 VINQLYRACRGIGWA
+293 VINQLYQACRGIGWA

-346 LLKRLFVWMFLPV
+346 LLKRLFVWTFLPV

-422 PLTHT
+422 PLTHS

-442 GGLVHALDGSGQVD
+442 GGLVHALDGSGRVD

-481 DSIQASDYGSAVAPS
+481 DSVQASDYGSAVAPS

-506 SKKGDSGSA
+506 SKKGDSGSTG
-515 VKSDNKKSKG
+515 KSDKKKSKG

-546 TKVPYNSNANLNNGG
+546 TKVPYNSNSNLNNGG

-580 SRSNG
+580 SRANG

-599 ADSNE
+599 ADSDE

-720 DTLLRNNIT
+720 DTLLRNNVT

-744 VGMLASGVNNAVVN
+744 VGMLESGVNNAVVN
-758 GAVNWFEGLFLL
+758 GAINWFEGLFLL

-920 QNSNAASTVARSNEQ
+920 KNSNAASTVARSNEQ

-972 ALTNGINNSDA
+972 AAMNGMNNSDA
-983 MNSAMNNASSIGGA
+983 TNAAMNNASSIGGIGGNQMA
-997 NGDQLSNGFNNA
+997 GDQLANGMNNA

-1026 LNDVNGDQNVG
+1026 LNDVNGDQNAG
-1037 DQLSNDLD
+1037 DQMSNDLD
-1045 NSMNNGL
+1045 NSMDNGLENANVGDGL
-1052 QDSAMQD
+1052 QDAS
-1059 NGMQDSTP
+1059 P
-1067 NDMITNDAGQT
+1067 NDMITNDSGQT
-1078 MTAEQDA
+1078 I
-1085 AMQQQD
+1085 
-1091 LDNQLYG
+1091 
-1098 GANGDQLSNGLN
+1098 S
-1110 NADATNNASSIGGA
+1110 
-1124 NGDQL
+1124 
-1129 ANGLNNADATN
+1129 
-1140 NAAMDS
+1140 
-1146 SSLTDNGLNDV
+1146 
-1157 NGDQNAVDQLSND
+1157 
-1170 LDNSMS
+1170 
-1176 DGLQDSAMQDTG
+1176 
-1188 LQDTPMQDTG
+1188 
-1198 MQDNSMQANGMQ
+1198 
-1210 DSTPND
+1210 
-1216 MITND
+1216 
-1221 AGQTMTAEQDAAM
+1221 AEQDAAM
-1234 QQQDLASQLYGG
+1234 QQQDLANQLYGG
-1246 DNSSVNGADNR
+1246 DSSTVNGAGNR
-1257 NVMGNQNAQNNH
+1257 NVMGNQNSQNSH
-1269 NGKNTNNQRGGSKTP
+1269 NGKNTSHQHGGKAS

-1291 ASRGTSISMNS
+1291 ASRGASIATNA
-1302 ANNGLVNGNMS
+1302 ANTGIISGNTA
-1313 NTLNSIPVNNNVTA
+1313 NTLQSIPVNNNATA
-1327 SSVQSKMGDIY
+1327 ASVQSKMGDVH
-1338 QAQGAANRANSL
+1338 QAQGVANRANNL
-1350 AEANPSNKTLQLQAQ
+1350 AAANPANKTLQLQAHS
-1365 DAQQNLS
+1365 AQQNLS

-1385 AITSKMSQNDW
+1385 AITSNMPQNDW
-1396 LSSGADRSNMSVGT
+1396 LSAGADRSNMSVGT
-1410 ANNAMNHVYDAQQ
+1410 ANNAMNHVYSAQE
-1423 KLSQVSDRYGASSPQ
+1423 KLSQVSDRYGATSPQ
-1438 AAHAQQE
+1438 AAQAQQQ
-1445 LKQARAAAVNSG
+1445 LKEARAEAVHSG

-1463 NDAKAVSVAH
+1463 NDAKAVTAAH
-1473 AQISENAS
+1473 TYISENAS

-1490 QTSGGVAHLDTGS
+1490 QNGGGVAHLDTGS
-1503 SRTIGI
+1503 TRTIGI

>member
-7 NSKRT
+7 NNKRT

-41 LPNAPGVTVVHADH
+41 APNSIGVTAHAYYRDKKTGNIYQDKKEYEKLKDKQGKPKH
-55 RGGGSHHSN
+55 DNKDGSGSES
-64 HGGGGGDD
+64 G
-72 GKSSSDSSSSSE
+72 SSSESSSSS
-84 ASSQPETKSSSQNE
+84 SSSSGQSANE
-98 SPWDQALDTLGQSA
+98 SPWDQALDTLGESA
-112 AQASDPTADD
+112 GKASDITGGGANDTDDSD
-122 KDNSGNGGDNQQNG
+122 KDSKKNESAEDRGN
-136 NNSDDQD
+136 
-143 EQADFSKILS
+143 EQADFNDIT
-153 AKGQGWMN
+153 GWMSV
-161 IWGFMGVGNTTF
+161 WGFLGISNQTF
-173 WNSSNNSS
+173 WQNSNNSS
-181 SSTSFDS
+181 ASTAFDAMDQFPQKMS
-188 LEQLVK
+188 NYQGPNQGKVLHYMQ
-194 NLPANHSADLESYN
+194 
-208 KAYQQAGTF
+208 AYQQAGTY
-217 AYVMHTVGLDQSYK
+217 AYVMHTIGLDQSFK

-254 LANANKLFDG
+254 LSNADRLFDG

-275 TWAVKGA
+275 TWAIKGA

-293 VINQLYRACRGIGWA
+293 VINQLYQACRGIGWA

-373 GAFDNQSN
+373 GAFESQSN
-381 SVSNYAVFG
+381 AVSDYAVFG

-405 LPSGI
+405 LPSGV
-410 TLSSTLNDKQVK
+410 TLSSSLSDKHIQ

-427 DILQINQYGAGYSGL
+427 DILKINQIGAGHTGL
-442 GGLVHALDGSGQVD
+442 AGLVSATDGQGRVD
-456 VINGDDNNPVLD
+456 EINGQNQDPKLD
-468 SQGKALLTAWKSG
+468 AEGKNLLTEWKSG
-481 DSIQASDYGSAVAPS
+481 DSIQASDYASAVSPD
-496 VRKYAKDTAD
+496 VRNNAA
-506 SKKGDSGSA
+506 A
-515 VKSDNKKSKG
+515 EANKKSGGDNGSKKSDDKG
-525 SAASDAGSNGGSSD
+525 SSKDSGSNGGSTD

-546 TKVPYNSNANLNNGG
+546 TKLKYNNNSNLQNGG
-561 NQSSDFRG
+561 QKEAPFFG
-569 GGATANGSVLD
+569 AGATAGGGVLD
-580 SRSNG
+580 STANG
-585 GLSTLGMYAYLETT
+585 GLSTLGMYAYLETSGDT
-599 ADSNE
+599 NE
-604 MSIVHPSTLS
+604 LTIVRPTQLS

-657 ETLKTIVESIMGMTA
+657 ETLKTIIESIMGMTA

-720 DTLLRNNIT
+720 DTLLRNNVT
-729 PSIVNWLTL
+729 PSIINWLTL
-738 NDSSSN
+738 NSDTSS
-744 VGMLASGVNNAVVN
+744 VGQLASTVNQSVVN
-758 GAVNWFEGLFLL
+758 GAINWFEGLFLL

-829 MMGGLGKSAGQM
+829 MMGGLGKSAGQL

-909 LLNSNAERNNK
+909 LLNSSAERNNK
-920 QNSNAASTVARSNEQ
+920 KNSNAASTVARSNEQ

-943 EGSGLNASNGFQNL
+943 EGAGLNASNGFQNL

-972 ALTNGINNSDA
+972 AAMNGMNNSDA
-983 MNSAMNNASSIGGA
+983 TNAAMNNASSIGGIGGNQMA
-997 NGDQLSNGFNNA
+997 GDQLANGMNNA

-1026 LNDVNGDQNVG
+1026 LNDVNGDQNAG
-1037 DQLSNDLD
+1037 DQMSNDLD
-1045 NSMNNGL
+1045 NSMDNGLENANVGDGL
-1052 QDSAMQD
+1052 QDAS
-1059 NGMQDSTP
+1059 P
-1067 NDMITNDAGQT
+1067 NDMITNDSGQT
-1078 MTAEQDA
+1078 M
-1085 AMQQQD
+1085 
-1091 LDNQLYG
+1091 
-1098 GANGDQLSNGLN
+1098 S
-1110 NADATNNASSIGGA
+1110 
-1124 NGDQL
+1124 
-1129 ANGLNNADATN
+1129 
-1140 NAAMDS
+1140 
-1146 SSLTDNGLNDV
+1146 
-1157 NGDQNAVDQLSND
+1157 
-1170 LDNSMS
+1170 
-1176 DGLQDSAMQDTG
+1176 
-1188 LQDTPMQDTG
+1188 
-1198 MQDNSMQANGMQ
+1198 
-1210 DSTPND
+1210 
-1216 MITND
+1216 
-1221 AGQTMTAEQDAAM
+1221 AEQDAAM
-1234 QQQDLASQLYGG
+1234 QQQDLANQLYGG
-1246 DNSSVNGADNR
+1246 DSSTVNGAGNR
-1257 NVMGNQNAQNNH
+1257 NVMGNQNSQNSH
-1269 NGKNTNNQRGGSKTP
+1269 NGKNTSHQHGGKAS
-1284 GMMQLGA
+1284 GMMHLGA
-1291 ASRGTSISMNS
+1291 ASRGASISTNA
-1302 ANNGLVNGNMS
+1302 ANTGIISGNTA
-1313 NTLNSIPVNNNVTA
+1313 NTLQSIPVNNNATA
-1327 SSVQSKMGDIY
+1327 SSVQSKMGDVH
-1338 QAQGAANRANSL
+1338 QAQGIANRANNL
-1350 AEANPSNKTLQLQAQ
+1350 AAANPANKTLQLQAHS
-1365 DAQQNLS
+1365 AQQNLS

-1385 AITSKMSQNDW
+1385 AITSKMPQNDW
-1396 LSSGADRSNMSVGT
+1396 LSAGADRSNMSVGT
-1410 ANNAMNHVYDAQQ
+1410 ANNAMNHVYNAQE
-1423 KLSQVSDRYGASSPQ
+1423 KLSQVSDRYGATSPQ
-1438 AAHAQQE
+1438 AARAQQQ
-1445 LKQARAAAVNSG
+1445 LKEARAEAVHSG

-1463 NDAKAVSVAH
+1463 NDSKAVTAAH
-1473 AQISENAS
+1473 TYISENAS

-1490 QTSGGVAHLDTGS
+1490 QNSGGVAHLDTGS
-1503 SRTIGI
+1503 TRTIGI

>member
-1 MTSEID
+1 MTSEIE
-7 NSKRT
+7 NSHRT

-20 MLLGLLT
+20 MLLGMLT
-27 PLMSVAGLTTAESL
+27 PVMSIAGLTFVQSTVA
-41 LPNAPGVTVVHADH
+41 NAPGVVTVHAD
-55 RGGGSHHSN
+55 
-64 HGGGGGDD
+64 GDKND
-72 GKSSSDSSSSSE
+72 DSSDSSSSE
-84 ASSQPETKSSSQNE
+84 EDSSSSGSSSSQNE

-112 AQASDPTADD
+112 AQDSDPTSDSKQDNNGHNNAQNGNSSDD
-122 KDNSGNGGDNQQNG
+122 KDEQ
-136 NNSDDQD
+136 SDF
-143 EQADFSKILS
+143 AAILKG
-153 AKGQGWMN
+153 KGQGWMN
-161 IWGFMGVGNTTF
+161 IWGFMGVANNTF

-188 LEQLVK
+188 LEQLVS
-194 NLPANHSADLESYN
+194 NLPKKHSADLASYD

-217 AYVMHTVGLDQSYK
+217 AYVMQTVGLDQSYK

-254 LANANKLFDG
+254 LSNANKLFDG

-282 NASPQFAPLAN
+282 NASPQFAPLAR
-293 VINQLYRACRGIGWA
+293 VINQLYQACRGIGWA

-346 LLKRLFVWMFLPV
+346 LLKRLFVWTFLPV

-410 TLSSTLNDKQVK
+410 TLSSTLNSKEVK

-427 DILQINQYGAGYSGL
+427 DILRINQFGAGHSGL
-442 GGLVHALDGSGQVD
+442 GGLVSTLDGQGRID
-456 VINGDDNNPVLD
+456 EINGDDNDPVLD

-496 VRKYAKDTAD
+496 VRKYAKNSSD
-506 SKKGDSGSA
+506 SKSD
-515 VKSDNKKSKG
+515 KSDKKSG
-525 SAASDAGSNGGSSD
+525 GNGGSSD

-569 GGATANGSVLD
+569 GGATANGGVLD
-580 SRSNG
+580 SHANG

-604 MSIVHPSTLS
+604 LSIVHPSTLS

-672 GVLETAMASLRG
+672 GVLETAMASIRG

-689 SVMAALMIGVFGSAI
+689 SVCAALMIGVFGSAI

-720 DTLLRNNIT
+720 DTLLRNNVT
-729 PSIVNWLTL
+729 PSVVNWLTL

-758 GAVNWFEGLFLL
+758 GAINWFEGLFLL

-800 TFGSLTGQGSAG
+800 TFGSLTGQGSSG

-829 MMGGLGKSAGQM
+829 MMGGLGRSAGQS

-865 KGADKKGAD
+865 QGADKKGAD
-874 QKHNNDKNN
+874 QKHNNDKSN

-909 LLNSNAERNNK
+909 LLNSRAERNNK
-920 QNSNAASTVARSNEQ
+920 KNMNAASTVARSNEQ
-935 NGMHNSAN
+935 NGLRDSAN
-943 EGSGLNASNGFQNL
+943 EGTGLNASNGFQNL

-967 DLSNS
+967 DLRNS
-972 ALTNGINNSDA
+972 ASTNGINNADA

-997 NGDQLSNGFNNA
+997 SGDQLANGLNNADTMNNA
-1009 DATNNAA
+1009 DATNNAS

-1026 LNDVNGDQNVG
+1026 LNDGNGDQNAG

-1052 QDSAMQD
+1052 QDNGMLDNGMPD
-1059 NGMQDSTP
+1059 NGMQDNGFQNNGMQDSGMPDTGLQNATP
-1067 NDMITNDAGQT
+1067 NDMITNDSGQ
-1078 MTAEQDA
+1078 A
-1085 AMQQQD
+1085 
-1091 LDNQLYG
+1091 
-1098 GANGDQLSNGLN
+1098 
-1110 NADATNNASSIGGA
+1110 
-1124 NGDQL
+1124 
-1129 ANGLNNADATN
+1129 
-1140 NAAMDS
+1140 
-1146 SSLTDNGLNDV
+1146 
-1157 NGDQNAVDQLSND
+1157 
-1170 LDNSMS
+1170 
-1176 DGLQDSAMQDTG
+1176 
-1188 LQDTPMQDTG
+1188 
-1198 MQDNSMQANGMQ
+1198 
-1210 DSTPND
+1210 
-1216 MITND
+1216 
-1221 AGQTMTAEQDAAM
+1221 MTAEQDAAM
-1234 QQQDLASQLYGG
+1234 QQQDLANQLYGG
-1246 DNSSVNGADNR
+1246 NNSTVNGAGNG

-1327 SSVQSKMGDIY
+1327 SSVQSKMGDIH

-1350 AEANPSNKTLQLQAQ
+1350 AAANPSNKTLQLQAQ

-1396 LSSGADRSNMSVGT
+1396 LSSDADRSNMSVGT

-1423 KLSQVSDRYGASSPQ
+1423 KVSQVSDRYGVSSPQ

-1445 LKQARAAAVNSG
+1445 LKQARAAAVHSG

-1463 NDAKAVSVAH
+1463 NDAKAVSAAH

>member
-1 MTSEID
+1 
-7 NSKRT
+7 
-12 KHRWLYKL
+12 
-20 MLLGLLT
+20 MLLGILT
-27 PLMSVAGLTTAESL
+27 PLMSVTGLTTAESL
-41 LPNAPGVTVVHADH
+41 APNAPGVTVVHAAH
-55 RGGGSHHSN
+55 GKGSNGGGSHHT
-64 HGGGGGDD
+64 HRGGGGG
-72 GKSSSDSSSSSE
+72 GQKANSKSGSGSGSGSSSE

-122 KDNSGNGGDNQQNG
+122 KDDSGNGKDNQQNG

-143 EQADFSKILS
+143 EQADFAKIL
-153 AKGQGWMN
+153 AVKGQGWMN

-188 LEQLVK
+188 LEQLVS

-275 TWAVKGA
+275 TWAIKGA

-293 VINQLYRACRGIGWA
+293 VINQLYQACRGIGWA

-373 GAFDNQSN
+373 SAFDNQSN

-442 GGLVHALDGSGQVD
+442 SGLVHTMDGSGKAD

-481 DSIQASDYGSAVAPS
+481 DSVQASDYGSAVAPS

-506 SKKGDSGSA
+506 SKKGDSGSTG
-515 VKSDNKKSKG
+515 KSDNKKSKG

-546 TKVPYNSNANLNNGG
+546 TKVPYNSNSNLNNGG

-580 SRSNG
+580 SRANG

-599 ADSNE
+599 ADSDE

-729 PSIVNWLTL
+729 PSIINWLTL

-758 GAVNWFEGLFLL
+758 GAINWFEGLFLL

-920 QNSNAASTVARSNEQ
+920 KSSNAASTFARSNEQ

-972 ALTNGINNSDA
+972 AAMNGMNNSDA
-983 MNSAMNNASSIGGA
+983 TNAAMNNASSIGGIGGNQMA
-997 NGDQLSNGFNNA
+997 GDQLANGMNNA

-1026 LNDVNGDQNVG
+1026 LNDVNGDQNAG
-1037 DQLSNDLD
+1037 DQMSNDLD
-1045 NSMNNGL
+1045 NSMDNGLENANVGDGL
-1052 QDSAMQD
+1052 QDAS
-1059 NGMQDSTP
+1059 P
-1067 NDMITNDAGQT
+1067 NDMITNDSGQT
-1078 MTAEQDA
+1078 M
-1085 AMQQQD
+1085 
-1091 LDNQLYG
+1091 
-1098 GANGDQLSNGLN
+1098 S
-1110 NADATNNASSIGGA
+1110 
-1124 NGDQL
+1124 
-1129 ANGLNNADATN
+1129 
-1140 NAAMDS
+1140 
-1146 SSLTDNGLNDV
+1146 
-1157 NGDQNAVDQLSND
+1157 
-1170 LDNSMS
+1170 
-1176 DGLQDSAMQDTG
+1176 
-1188 LQDTPMQDTG
+1188 
-1198 MQDNSMQANGMQ
+1198 
-1210 DSTPND
+1210 
-1216 MITND
+1216 
-1221 AGQTMTAEQDAAM
+1221 AEQDAAM
-1234 QQQDLASQLYGG
+1234 QQQDLANQLYGG
-1246 DNSSVNGADNR
+1246 DSSTVNGAGNR
-1257 NVMGNQNAQNNH
+1257 NVMGNQNSQNSH
-1269 NGKNTNNQRGGSKTP
+1269 NGKNTSHQHGGKAS

-1291 ASRGTSISMNS
+1291 ASRGASI
-1302 ANNGLVNGNMS
+1302 ANNAANTGIISGNTA
-1313 NTLNSIPVNNNVTA
+1313 NTLQSIPVNNNATA
-1327 SSVQSKMGDIY
+1327 ASVQSKMGDVH
-1338 QAQGAANRANSL
+1338 QAQGIANRANNL
-1350 AEANPSNKTLQLQAQ
+1350 AAANPANKTLQLQAHS
-1365 DAQQNLS
+1365 AQQNLS

-1385 AITSKMSQNDW
+1385 AITSKMPQNDW
-1396 LSSGADRSNMSVGT
+1396 LSAGADRSNMSVGT
-1410 ANNAMNHVYDAQQ
+1410 ANNAMNHVYNAQE
-1423 KLSQVSDRYGASSPQ
+1423 KLSQVSDRYGATSPQ
-1438 AAHAQQE
+1438 AARAQQQ
-1445 LKQARAAAVNSG
+1445 LKEARAEAVHSG

-1463 NDAKAVSVAH
+1463 NDSKAVTAAH
-1473 AQISENAS
+1473 TYISENAS

-1490 QTSGGVAHLDTGS
+1490 QNSGGVAHLDTGS
-1503 SRTIGI
+1503 TRTIGI

>member
-1 MTSEID
+1 MTSEIA
-7 NSKRT
+7 NNKRT

-27 PLMSVAGLTTAESL
+27 PLMGVTGLTAAESFA
-41 LPNAPGVTVVHADH
+41 PNSIGVTAHAYYRDKKTGNIYQDKKEYEKLKDKQGKPKH
-55 RGGGSHHSN
+55 DNKDGSGSES
-64 HGGGGGDD
+64 G
-72 GKSSSDSSSSSE
+72 SSSK

-122 KDNSGNGGDNQQNG
+122 KDDSGNGKDNQQNG

-143 EQADFSKILS
+143 EQADFAKIL
-153 AKGQGWMN
+153 AVKGQGWMN

-275 TWAVKGA
+275 TWAIKGA

-293 VINQLYRACRGIGWA
+293 VINQLYQACRGIGWA

-346 LLKRLFVWMFLPV
+346 LLKRLFVWTFLPV

-373 GAFDNQSN
+373 SAFDNQSN

-442 GGLVHALDGSGQVD
+442 SGLVHTMDGSGKAD

-481 DSIQASDYGSAVAPS
+481 DSVQASDYGSAVAPS

-506 SKKGDSGSA
+506 SKKGDSGSTG
-515 VKSDNKKSKG
+515 KSDNDKKKSKG

-546 TKVPYNSNANLNNGG
+546 TKVPYNSNSNLNNGG

-580 SRSNG
+580 SRANG

-599 ADSNE
+599 ADSDE

-729 PSIVNWLTL
+729 PSIVNWVTL

-758 GAVNWFEGLFLL
+758 GAINWFEGLFLL

-909 LLNSNAERNNK
+909 LLNSSAERNNK
-920 QNSNAASTVARSNEQ
+920 KNSNAASTVARSNEQ

-943 EGSGLNASNGFQNL
+943 EGAGLNASNGFQNL
-957 AYSPNAGNSS
+957 AYSPNGGNSS

-972 ALTNGINNSDA
+972 AAMNGMNNSDA
-983 MNSAMNNASSIGGA
+983 TNAAMNNASSIGGIGGNQMA
-997 NGDQLSNGFNNA
+997 GDQLANGMNNA

-1026 LNDVNGDQNVG
+1026 LNDVNGDQNAG
-1037 DQLSNDLD
+1037 DQMSNDLD
-1045 NSMNNGL
+1045 NSMDNGLENANVGDGL
-1052 QDSAMQD
+1052 QDAS
-1059 NGMQDSTP
+1059 P
-1067 NDMITNDAGQT
+1067 NDMITNDSGQT
-1078 MTAEQDA
+1078 M
-1085 AMQQQD
+1085 
-1091 LDNQLYG
+1091 
-1098 GANGDQLSNGLN
+1098 S
-1110 NADATNNASSIGGA
+1110 
-1124 NGDQL
+1124 
-1129 ANGLNNADATN
+1129 
-1140 NAAMDS
+1140 
-1146 SSLTDNGLNDV
+1146 
-1157 NGDQNAVDQLSND
+1157 
-1170 LDNSMS
+1170 
-1176 DGLQDSAMQDTG
+1176 
-1188 LQDTPMQDTG
+1188 
-1198 MQDNSMQANGMQ
+1198 
-1210 DSTPND
+1210 
-1216 MITND
+1216 
-1221 AGQTMTAEQDAAM
+1221 AEQDAAM
-1234 QQQDLASQLYGG
+1234 QQQDLANQLYGG
-1246 DNSSVNGADNR
+1246 DSSTVNGAGNR
-1257 NVMGNQNAQNNH
+1257 NVMGNQNSQNSH
-1269 NGKNTNNQRGGSKTP
+1269 NGKNTSHQHGGKAS

-1291 ASRGTSISMNS
+1291 ASRGASIATNA
-1302 ANNGLVNGNMS
+1302 ANTGIISGNTA
-1313 NTLNSIPVNNNVTA
+1313 NTLQSIPVNNNATA
-1327 SSVQSKMGDIY
+1327 ASVQSKMGDVH
-1338 QAQGAANRANSL
+1338 QAQGVANRANNL
-1350 AEANPSNKTLQLQAQ
+1350 AAANPANKTLQLQAHS
-1365 DAQQNLS
+1365 AQQNLS

-1385 AITSKMSQNDW
+1385 AITSNMPQNDW
-1396 LSSGADRSNMSVGT
+1396 LSAGADRSNMSVGT
-1410 ANNAMNHVYDAQQ
+1410 ANNAMNHVYSAQE
-1423 KLSQVSDRYGASSPQ
+1423 KLSQVSDRYGATSPQ
-1438 AAHAQQE
+1438 AAQAQQQ
-1445 LKQARAAAVNSG
+1445 LKEARAEAVHSG

-1463 NDAKAVSVAH
+1463 NDAKAVTAAH
-1473 AQISENAS
+1473 TYISENAS

-1490 QTSGGVAHLDTGS
+1490 QNSGGVAHLDTGS
-1503 SRTIGI
+1503 TRTIGI

>member
-1 MTSEID
+1 
-7 NSKRT
+7 
-12 KHRWLYKL
+12 
-20 MLLGLLT
+20 MLLGILT
-27 PLMSVAGLTTAESL
+27 PLMGVTGLTAAESFA
-41 LPNAPGVTVVHADH
+41 PNSIGVTAHAYYRDKKTGNMYQDKKEYEKLKDKQGKPKH
-55 RGGGSHHSN
+55 DNKDGSGSES
-64 HGGGGGDD
+64 G
-72 GKSSSDSSSSSE
+72 SSSK

-122 KDNSGNGGDNQQNG
+122 KDDSGNGKDNQQNG

-143 EQADFSKILS
+143 EQADFAKIL
-153 AKGQGWMN
+153 AVKGQGWMN

-293 VINQLYRACRGIGWA
+293 VINQLYQACRGIGWA

-346 LLKRLFVWMFLPV
+346 LLKRLFVWTFLPV

-373 GAFDNQSN
+373 SAFDNQSN

-442 GGLVHALDGSGQVD
+442 SGLVHTMDGSGKAD

-481 DSIQASDYGSAVAPS
+481 DSVQASDYGSAVAPS

-506 SKKGDSGSA
+506 SKKGDSGSTG
-515 VKSDNKKSKG
+515 KSDNKKSKG

-546 TKVPYNSNANLNNGG
+546 TKVPYNSNSNLNNGG

-580 SRSNG
+580 SRANG

-599 ADSNE
+599 ADSDE

-729 PSIVNWLTL
+729 PSIVNWVTL

-744 VGMLASGVNNAVVN
+744 VGMLESGVNNAVVN
-758 GAVNWFEGLFLL
+758 GAINWFEGLFLL

-920 QNSNAASTVARSNEQ
+920 KNSNAASTVARSNEQ

-943 EGSGLNASNGFQNL
+943 EGAGLNASNGFQNL

-972 ALTNGINNSDA
+972 AAMNGMNNSDA
-983 MNSAMNNASSIGGA
+983 THAAMNNASSIGGIGGNQMA
-997 NGDQLSNGFNNA
+997 GDQLANGMNNA

-1026 LNDVNGDQNVG
+1026 LNDVNGDQNAG
-1037 DQLSNDLD
+1037 DQMSNDLD
-1045 NSMNNGL
+1045 NSMDNGLENANVGDGL
-1052 QDSAMQD
+1052 QDAS
-1059 NGMQDSTP
+1059 P
-1067 NDMITNDAGQT
+1067 NDMITNDSGQT
-1078 MTAEQDA
+1078 M
-1085 AMQQQD
+1085 
-1091 LDNQLYG
+1091 
-1098 GANGDQLSNGLN
+1098 S
-1110 NADATNNASSIGGA
+1110 
-1124 NGDQL
+1124 
-1129 ANGLNNADATN
+1129 
-1140 NAAMDS
+1140 
-1146 SSLTDNGLNDV
+1146 
-1157 NGDQNAVDQLSND
+1157 
-1170 LDNSMS
+1170 
-1176 DGLQDSAMQDTG
+1176 
-1188 LQDTPMQDTG
+1188 
-1198 MQDNSMQANGMQ
+1198 
-1210 DSTPND
+1210 
-1216 MITND
+1216 
-1221 AGQTMTAEQDAAM
+1221 AEQDAAM
-1234 QQQDLASQLYGG
+1234 QQQDLANQLYGG
-1246 DNSSVNGADNR
+1246 DSSTVNGAGNR
-1257 NVMGNQNAQNNH
+1257 NVMGNQNSQNSH
-1269 NGKNTNNQRGGSKTP
+1269 NGKNTSHQHGGKAS

-1291 ASRGTSISMNS
+1291 ASRGASIATNA
-1302 ANNGLVNGNMS
+1302 ANTGIISGNTANM
-1313 NTLNSIPVNNNVTA
+1313 LQSIPVNNNATA
-1327 SSVQSKMGDIY
+1327 ASVQSKMGDVH
-1338 QAQGAANRANSL
+1338 QAQGVANRANNL
-1350 AEANPSNKTLQLQAQ
+1350 AAANPANKTLQLQAHS
-1365 DAQQNLS
+1365 AQQNLS

-1385 AITSKMSQNDW
+1385 AITSNMPQNDW
-1396 LSSGADRSNMSVGT
+1396 LSAGADRSNMSVGT
-1410 ANNAMNHVYDAQQ
+1410 ANNAMNHVYSAQE
-1423 KLSQVSDRYGASSPQ
+1423 KLSQVSDRYGATSPQ
-1438 AAHAQQE
+1438 AAQAQQQ
-1445 LKQARAAAVNSG
+1445 LKEARAEAVHSG

-1463 NDAKAVSVAH
+1463 NDAKAVTAAH
-1473 AQISENAS
+1473 TYISENAS

-1490 QTSGGVAHLDTGS
+1490 QNSGGVAHLDTGS
-1503 SRTIGI
+1503 TRTIGI

>member
-27 PLMSVAGLTTAESL
+27 PLMSVVGLTTSESL
-41 LPNAPGVTVVHADH
+41 APNAPGVTVVHADH
-55 RGGGSHHSN
+55 SKKSGGGHHSN

-72 GKSSSDSSSSSE
+72 GKSSSDSESGSSSEESSSS
-84 ASSQPETKSSSQNE
+84 SSSSGQSANE
-98 SPWDQALDTLGQSA
+98 SPWDQALDTLGDA
-112 AQASDPTADD
+112 AAKDSDITGGGLNSTS
-122 KDNSGNGGDNQQNG
+122 DND
-136 NNSDDQD
+136 
-143 EQADFSKILS
+143 
-153 AKGQGWMN
+153 
-161 IWGFMGVGNTTF
+161 
-173 WNSSNNSS
+173 NNSS
-181 SSTSFDS
+181 SSSDDPGNDQADYKKITGWLSVWGFLGISNQTFWQNSNNSSASTAFDAMS
-188 LEQLVK
+188 QFPDKTTNYRGANK
-194 NLPANHSADLESYN
+194 NDVDHYMR
-208 KAYQQAGTF
+208 AYQQAGTY
-217 AYVMHTVGLDQSYK
+217 AYVMHTIGLDQSFK

-254 LANANKLFDG
+254 LSNADRLFDG

-275 TWAVKGA
+275 TWAIKGA

-293 VINQLYRACRGIGWA
+293 VINKLYRACRGIGWA

-336 ARAIINTFVN
+336 ARAIVNTFVN

-373 GAFDNQSN
+373 GAFESQSN
-381 SVSNYAVFG
+381 AVSDYAVFG

-405 LPSGI
+405 LPSGV
-410 TLSSTLNDKQVK
+410 TLSSSLSDKHIQ

-427 DILQINQYGAGYSGL
+427 DILKINQIGAGHTGL
-442 GGLVHALDGSGQVD
+442 AGLVSATDGQGRVD
-456 VINGDDNNPVLD
+456 EINGQNQDPKLD
-468 SQGKALLTAWKSG
+468 AEGKNLLTEWKSG
-481 DSIQASDYGSAVAPS
+481 DSIQASDYASAVSPD
-496 VRKYAKDTAD
+496 VRNNAAD
-506 SKKGDSGSA
+506 EANKKASGDKGGSTDKKGSSKDS
-515 VKSDNKKSKG
+515 
-525 SAASDAGSNGGSSD
+525 GSNGGSTD

-546 TKVPYNSNANLNNGG
+546 TKMKYNNNSNLQNGG
-561 NQSSDFRG
+561 SMDTPFFG
-569 GGATANGSVLD
+569 GGATNGGGVL
-580 SRSNG
+580 SSTAHG
-585 GLSTLGMYAYLETT
+585 GLSTLGMYAYLETSGDT
-599 ADSNE
+599 NE
-604 MSIVHPSTLS
+604 LTIVRPTQLS

-957 AYSPNAGNSS
+957 AYSPNSGNSS

-972 ALTNGINNSDA
+972 AAMNGMNNSDA
-983 MNSAMNNASSIGGA
+983 TNAAMNNASSIGGIGGNQMA
-997 NGDQLSNGFNNA
+997 GDQLTNGMNNA

-1026 LNDVNGDQNVG
+1026 LNDVNGDQNAG
-1037 DQLSNDLD
+1037 DQMSNDLD
-1045 NSMNNGL
+1045 NSMDNGL
-1052 QDSAMQD
+1052 ENANVGDGLQGAS
-1059 NGMQDSTP
+1059 P
-1067 NDMITNDAGQT
+1067 NDMITNDSGQT
-1078 MTAEQDA
+1078 M
-1085 AMQQQD
+1085 
-1091 LDNQLYG
+1091 
-1098 GANGDQLSNGLN
+1098 S
-1110 NADATNNASSIGGA
+1110 
-1124 NGDQL
+1124 
-1129 ANGLNNADATN
+1129 
-1140 NAAMDS
+1140 
-1146 SSLTDNGLNDV
+1146 
-1157 NGDQNAVDQLSND
+1157 
-1170 LDNSMS
+1170 
-1176 DGLQDSAMQDTG
+1176 
-1188 LQDTPMQDTG
+1188 
-1198 MQDNSMQANGMQ
+1198 
-1210 DSTPND
+1210 
-1216 MITND
+1216 
-1221 AGQTMTAEQDAAM
+1221 AEQDAAM
-1234 QQQDLASQLYGG
+1234 QQQDLANQLYGG
-1246 DNSSVNGADNR
+1246 DSSTVNGAGNR
-1257 NVMGNQNAQNNH
+1257 NVMGNQNSQNSH
-1269 NGKNTNNQRGGSKTP
+1269 NGKNTSHQHGGKAS

-1291 ASRGTSISMNS
+1291 ASRGASIATNS
-1302 ANNGLVNGNMS
+1302 ANTGIIGGNTS
-1313 NTLNSIPVNNNVTA
+1313 NTLQSIPVNNNATEA
-1327 SSVQSKMGDIY
+1327 SVQSKMGDVH
-1338 QAQGAANRANSL
+1338 QAQGVANRANNL
-1350 AEANPSNKTLQLQAQ
+1350 AAANPANKTLQLQAHS
-1365 DAQQNLS
+1365 AQQNLS

-1385 AITSKMSQNDW
+1385 AITSKMPQNDW
-1396 LSSGADRSNMSVGT
+1396 LSAGADRSNMSVGT
-1410 ANNAMNHVYDAQQ
+1410 ANNAMNHVYNAQE
-1423 KLSQVSDRYGASSPQ
+1423 KLSQVSDRYGATSPQ
-1438 AAHAQQE
+1438 AAQAQQQ
-1445 LKQARAAAVNSG
+1445 LKEARAEAVHSG

-1463 NDAKAVSVAH
+1463 NDAKAVTAAH
-1473 AQISENAS
+1473 TYISENAS

-1490 QTSGGVAHLDTGS
+1490 QNNGGVAHLDTGS
-1503 SRTIGI
+1503 TRTIGI